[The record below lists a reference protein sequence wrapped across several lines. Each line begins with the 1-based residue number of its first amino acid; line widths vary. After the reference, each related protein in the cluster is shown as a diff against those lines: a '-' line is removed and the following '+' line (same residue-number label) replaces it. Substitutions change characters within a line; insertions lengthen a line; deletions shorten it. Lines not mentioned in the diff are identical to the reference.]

1 MSQEQNGR
9 LGRARVIGTKLADRY
24 EILSEL
30 GRGGMGVVYRAKDP
44 VLNRDVAVKLIPP
57 GNLTKDAEERFQRE
71 AQIVA
76 QMDHAAIVPIYDFGR
91 HEGSLFFVMPVLANT
106 NLRQLLR
113 EGSLR
118 LGDVLDVGTQVADAL
133 DYSHSRG
140 IVHRDIKPENIMTSR
155 DDSGQVRARVMDFGL
170 ALATSEDRLTKT
182 GTLVGTVVYFSPEQ
196 VTSRSFDGRS
206 DIYALGTVLYE
217 CLAGEP
223 PFTGEV
229 QSILYR
235 IVHELPQP
243 MRALGAD
250 VSEEL
255 EAAVLQCLA
264 KDPEKRPKRAGHLAE
279 ALRRYRSKLRE
290 EDFGKSVVFTASRM
304 LPRPAVAAPFI
315 GREKEMAELQRRLH
329 AALAG
334 ECEFVVLAGEPG
346 IGKSRLVDE
355 LKSLARARKI
365 RVLSGRFVEHDR
377 AFAHQGFCEL
387 IQDYFRSKDTGLSES
402 SRPDFT
408 DLAGDLLAL
417 FPVLSEIGELRAAA
431 SSDSG
436 AAKAGDARKAE
447 DKIAIFELI
456 ARTLTRIAGGK
467 PLLLALEELHGA
479 QLSIEALQYVARR
492 LGPTPTLIVGT
503 YRQTEVDKR
512 HPLVKMLESF
522 RGDPR
527 FAALTLG
534 PLTPSEHRALVE
546 LSAGGGKLSDDL
558 ATRLLAATEGNPLF
572 TKELVRSLL
581 DSGGIA
587 RDDSGALNLSGA
599 TGISSDALPETI
611 QQAVEA
617 RIERLSE
624 ELRDVLAIA
633 SVLGKSF
640 EFKDLESVSEDTK
653 GLDEAI
659 DRLVKEGILEEERE
673 SRGDR
678 LAFASGIV
686 RDVLYGALSRR
697 KRRTLHRTYA
707 DLLEKRH
714 QGRLERVYP
723 ELVHHFSEGDVPE
736 KAVDYSL
743 KLARKS
749 LDAFSPEE
757 AARVAKTALDYL
769 GDEEWEG
776 DKILEGD
783 ARLLLAQAS
792 RMSGHTDA
800 ALREAEA
807 AGKIFEREKRPARA
821 VEAVLF
827 AAETAWNARK
837 VDEARRLV
845 ERGIEEAAAAQD
857 ALHLPKLLSLA
868 ATVAN
873 LRGDYA
879 RAAAYGVQLERLG
892 GESKRGEE
900 TIASGGRLVV
910 AMTNPIAALEP
921 ATRHIVEET
930 EVLSTVF
937 ETLVATDSEG
947 QLVPALCAEWSLGDG
962 GRSARLRLRSGV
974 RFSDGSPLTASA
986 VKRSLERAIRV
997 RPDGIPAA
1005 LAAIRGAQEHRKG
1018 EAEEV
1023 AGIRADAEERLVFE
1037 FVEPLPIFPAL
1048 LPDVLTAIAKI
1059 LPGENGGETAIGTGP
1074 FVVAR
1079 RTADRVVL
1087 ERNSHHWREP
1097 ARLDAIEFRT
1107 GMSASAIVSGLRAGE
1122 IGLARD
1128 ISPQDLDAILREP
1141 RLRAGLVETP
1151 KKGTYFVLFNS
1162 RSAVGG
1168 NVALRRALAGITRSQ
1183 DFVWAALGRFAV
1195 PATGI
1200 LPPGIFGHDAGRRR
1214 SVISPDEALGL
1225 LEGAGLMPPVTLTA
1239 AVHPILLDRHK
1250 ALTAALLS
1258 LWKEIGVEIQ
1268 VVTSDMKSF
1277 LDSWTRGAADIWMG
1291 RWMADY
1297 EDPDDFTFALFH
1309 SAGGHMRVFFSSPE
1323 TDRLAEDARTES
1335 RPAVREG
1342 LYRKFESLLLEAPVL
1357 IPLFHEVDYRIA
1369 GPGVRGVALR
1379 SSPPFVNYPEIG
1391 MSEAPA
1397 AHVPHEWGGGIIH
1410 VPIGGVVHDIDPASL
1425 AIQEQAET
1433 VPLIFETLTRDLEG
1447 GRVVPWLASEV
1458 IPEEG
1463 GARFRFRLRRGVR
1476 FHDGRALSARD
1487 VRYSFERLLQKGTSG
1502 GRFLLAPIRGAQSLI
1517 DGKASDLE
1525 GFRIV
1530 SPSEF
1535 VIELERPLSFFPVL
1549 VSWPGAGVVPEGTG
1563 TVGESWRKGCIGTGP
1578 YRVTSF
1584 EPGKRLELERNPTYW
1599 REGYPKNEGVDFRF
1613 GVAPEEIRSEFL
1625 AGRFSLA
1632 SDLLP
1637 TDAEALR
1644 QDPRYRATHRESPSL
1659 VTYLVAFNV
1668 NKGPFADPRA
1678 RRAVAQGI
1686 DAAGIV
1692 RRTLGRHAIPA
1703 NGLIPPGLLGYVS
1716 KPRSRPK
1723 PSAHVSGAHTV
1734 SRETIEVTAVAN
1746 PIMFGEFGA
1755 FTKELTQ
1762 AFREMGYSI
1771 RVVNKTVGEFLAAQ
1785 KDAPTDVAIGRWVG
1799 DYPDADT
1806 FVQGVLHS
1814 REGIY
1819 GRYCG
1824 IPEIDALSQRGRAEI
1839 ESRTRESI
1847 YREVEDVIAREALLM
1862 PLFHEQVYRFA
1873 RPEVEGLTVG
1883 FGQPLVQYEN
1893 LTIRG

>member
-1 MSQEQNGR
+1 M
-9 LGRARVIGTKLADRY
+9 IGTKLADRY

-44 VLNRDVAVKLIPP
+44 VLNREVAVKLIPP
-57 GNLTKDAEERFQRE
+57 GNLTKDSEERFQRE

-76 QMDHAAIVPIYDFGR
+76 QMDHPSIVPIYDLGR

-133 DYSHSRG
+133 DYSHARG

-155 DDSGQVRARVMDFGL
+155 DETGHMRARVMDFGL

-206 DIYALGTVLYE
+206 DVYALGTVLYE

-223 PFTGEV
+223 PFAGEV
-229 QSILYR
+229 QSVLYR
-235 IVHELPQP
+235 IVHELPQS
-243 MRALGAD
+243 MRTLGAD

-264 KDPEKRPKRAGHLAE
+264 KDPDKRPKRAGHLAE

-304 LPRPAVAAPFI
+304 LPRPAAAAPFI

-329 AALAG
+329 AAVAG

-346 IGKSRLVDE
+346 IGKSRLVEE
-355 LKSLARARKI
+355 LKNLARARRI

-387 IQDYFRSKDTGLSES
+387 VQDYFRSKDAGLSES

-436 AAKAGDARKAE
+436 AVKAGDGRKAE

-558 ATRLLAATEGNPLF
+558 AARLLAATEGNPLF

-617 RIERLSE
+617 RIERLPE
-624 ELRDVLAIA
+624 ELRDVLQIA

-640 EFKDLESVSEDTK
+640 EFKDLESVSEDAK
-653 GLDEAI
+653 GLDDAI
-659 DRLVKEGILEEERE
+659 DRLVKEGLLEEERE

-714 QGRLERVYP
+714 QGRLDRVYP
-723 ELVHHFSEGDVPE
+723 ELVHHFSEGDVPA
-736 KAVDYSL
+736 KAVDYCL
-743 KLARKS
+743 KLAKKS

-769 GDEEWEG
+769 GDDEWEG
-776 DKILEGD
+776 EKTLEGD

-792 RMSGHTDA
+792 RMSGHADA

-807 AGKIFEREKRPARA
+807 AGKIFEREKQPVRA
-821 VEAVLF
+821 VEAILF
-827 AAETAWNARK
+827 AADTAWNARK

-845 ERGIEEAAAAQD
+845 ERGIEAAAAARD
-857 ALHLPKLLSLA
+857 TVHLPKLLSLA

-879 RAAAYGVQLERLG
+879 RAAAYGAQLERLG
-892 GESKRGEE
+892 GETKRAAEV
-900 TIASGGRLVV
+900 IASGGRLVV
-910 AMTNPIAALEP
+910 AMTNPITATEP
-921 ATRHIVEET
+921 AMRHIVEET
-930 EVLSTVF
+930 EILSTVF
-937 ETLVATDSEG
+937 ETLLTTDADG
-947 QLVPALCAEWSLGDG
+947 QLVPSLADEWSLGDD
-962 GRSARLRLRSGV
+962 GRSARLRLRKGV
-974 RFSDGSPLTASA
+974 RFSDGSPLTAQA
-986 VKRSLERAIRV
+986 VKASLERAIRV
-997 RPDGIPAA
+997 RPDSIPAA
-1005 LAAIRGAQEHRKG
+1005 LAAIRGAEEHRRG
-1018 EAEEV
+1018 AAGDV
-1023 AGIRADAEERLVFE
+1023 AGIRAEADDRLAFE
-1037 FVEPLPIFPAL
+1037 FVEPLPVFPAL
-1048 LPDVLTAIAKI
+1048 LPDVLTAIVKI
-1059 LPGENGGETAIGTGP
+1059 APPEGSETAIGTGP

-1087 ERNSHHWREP
+1087 ERNPHHWKEP

-1122 IGLARD
+1122 IELGRD
-1128 ISPQDLDAILREP
+1128 LSPQDLDAVLREP

-1151 KKGTYFVLFNS
+1151 KKGTYFALFNTH
-1162 RSAVGG
+1162 SALGG
-1168 NVALRRALAGITRSQ
+1168 NAALRRALAGVTRSQ
-1183 DFVWAALGRFAV
+1183 DFVWATLGRFAV
-1195 PATGI
+1195 PATGV
-1200 LPPGIFGHDAGRRR
+1200 LPPGILGHDAGRRR
-1214 SVISPDEALGL
+1214 PLLPREEALAL
-1225 LEGAGLMPPVTLTA
+1225 LKEAGLAPPIRLTA
-1239 AVHPILLDRHK
+1239 AVHPILRDRHK
-1250 ALTAALLS
+1250 ALTAALFATWSDL
-1258 LWKEIGVEIQ
+1258 GVE
-1268 VVTSDMKSF
+1268 VESATTDMKGY
-1277 LDSWTRGAADIWMG
+1277 LDAQARGSADLLIG

-1309 SAGGHMRVFFSSPE
+1309 SAGGHMRTFFSSPE

-1342 LYRKFESLLLEAPVL
+1342 LYRKFESLLLERGVF

-1369 GPGVRGVALR
+1369 APGVRGLALR

-1391 MSEAPA
+1391 KSEVTAT
-1397 AHVPHEWGGGIIH
+1397 HVSHEWGGGVIH
-1410 VPIGGVVHDIDPASL
+1410 VPIGGVVHDFDPAAMGIL
-1425 AIQEQAET
+1425 EQAET
-1433 VPLIFETLTRDLEG
+1433 MPLVFETLTRDLDG
-1447 GRVVPWLASEV
+1447 GRVTPWLASEV

-1463 GARFRFRLRRGVR
+1463 GARFRFRLRRGLR
-1476 FHDGRALSARD
+1476 FHDGRPLSARD
-1487 VRYSFERLLQKGTSG
+1487 VRYTFERVLQKGAG
-1502 GRFLLAPIRGAQSLI
+1502 GRFLLSPIRGAQGMI
-1517 DGKASDLE
+1517 DGKSSDLE
-1525 GFRIV
+1525 GFHIV

-1549 VSWPGAGVVPEGTG
+1549 VSWPGTGIVPEGTG
-1563 TVGESWRKGCIGTGP
+1563 VIGESWRRGCIGTGA
-1578 YRVTSF
+1578 YRVANF
-1584 EPGKRLELERNPTYW
+1584 EPGKRLELERNPAYW
-1599 REGYPKNEGVDFRF
+1599 REGFPKNDGVVFRF
-1613 GVAPEEIRSEFL
+1613 GVPPEEIRSEFL
-1625 AGRFSLA
+1625 AGRFSIA

-1637 TDAEALR
+1637 TDAESLR
-1644 QDPRYRATHRESPSL
+1644 QDPRFRATYRESPSL
-1659 VTYLVAFNV
+1659 VTYFVVFNIHE
-1668 NKGPFADPRA
+1668 GPFADARA
-1678 RRAVAQGI
+1678 RQAVASGI

-1703 NGLIPPGLLGYVS
+1703 NGIIPPGLLGYVS
-1716 KPRSRPK
+1716 TPRSRPQA
-1723 PSAHVSGAHTV
+1723 SGQVSGAHTV
-1734 SRETIEVTAVAN
+1734 SRETVEVTTMAN

-1762 AFREMGYSI
+1762 AFREMGYSL
-1771 RVVNKTVGEFLAAQ
+1771 RVVNKTMPEFLAAQ
-1785 KDAPTDVAIGRWVG
+1785 RNAASDIMIGRWIA

-1806 FVQGVLHS
+1806 FTQGVLHS
-1814 REGIY
+1814 REGCN

-1824 IPEIDALSQRGRAEI
+1824 TPAIDALTERGRGEI
-1839 ESRTRESI
+1839 DPRTRESI
-1847 YREVEDVIAREALLM
+1847 YREVEETVAKEALM
-1862 PLFHEQVYRFA
+1862 IPLFHEQVYRFA
-1873 RPEVEGLTVG
+1873 RPEVEGLAVG
-1883 FGQPLVQYEN
+1883 FGQPIVQYEN
-1893 LTIRG
+1893 LSVRG

>member
-1 MSQEQNGR
+1 M
-9 LGRARVIGTKLADRY
+9 IGTKLADRY
-24 EILSEL
+24 EILAEL

-44 VLNRDVAVKLIPP
+44 VLNREVAVKLIPP

-76 QMDHAAIVPIYDFGR
+76 QMDHPSIVPIYDLGR
-91 HEGSLFFVMPVLANT
+91 HEGSLFFVMPVLAPT

-118 LGDVLDVGTQVADAL
+118 LGDVLDIGMQVADAL
-133 DYSHSRG
+133 DYSHARG

-155 DDSGQVRARVMDFGL
+155 DDSGHLRARVMDFGL
-170 ALATSEDRLTKT
+170 ALATTEDRLTKT
-182 GTLVGTVVYFSPEQ
+182 GTLVGTVAYFSPEQ
-196 VTSRSFDGRS
+196 VTSRSFDGRT
-206 DIYALGTVLYE
+206 DVYALGTVLYE

-223 PFTGEV
+223 PFAGEV
-229 QSILYR
+229 QAVLYR
-235 IVHELPQP
+235 IVHELPQS
-243 MRALGAD
+243 MRTLGAD

-255 EAAVLQCLA
+255 DAAVLQCLA

-279 ALRRYRSKLRE
+279 ALRRYRSKLRD
-290 EDFGKSVVFTASRM
+290 EDFGRSVVFTASRM

-329 AALAG
+329 AAVAG

-346 IGKSRLVDE
+346 IGKSRLVEE
-355 LKSLARARKI
+355 LKNLARARKI

-387 IQDYFRSKDTGLSES
+387 IQDYFRSKDAGLSET
-402 SRPDFT
+402 SRPDFS

-436 AAKAGDARKAE
+436 AVKAGDGRKAE

-527 FAALTLG
+527 FATLTLG

-558 ATRLLAATEGNPLF
+558 AGRLLAATEGNPLF

-599 TGISSDALPETI
+599 MGISSDALPETI

-617 RIERLSE
+617 RIERLPE
-624 ELRDVLAIA
+624 DVRDVLQVA

-640 EFKDLESVSEDTK
+640 EFKDLESVAQDAK
-653 GLDEAI
+653 GLDEAV
-659 DRLVKEGILEEERE
+659 DRLVKEGLLEEERE

-697 KRRTLHRTYA
+697 KRRTLHRAYA
-707 DLLEKRH
+707 DLIEKRH
-714 QGRLERVYP
+714 QGRLDRVYP
-723 ELVHHFSEGDVPE
+723 DLVHHFSEGDVPG

-743 KLARKS
+743 KLAKKS

-769 GDEEWEG
+769 GDEEWQGE
-776 DKILEGD
+776 KVLEGD
-783 ARLLLAQAS
+783 ARFLLAQAS
-792 RMSGHTDA
+792 RMSGHADA

-807 AGKIFEREKRPARA
+807 AGRIFEREKQPRRA
-821 VEAVLF
+821 IEATLF
-827 AAETAWNARK
+827 AADTAWNGRK

-845 ERGIEEAAAAQD
+845 ERGIEAAAAAQD
-857 ALHLPKLLSLA
+857 AVHLPKLLSLA

-879 RAAAYGVQLERLG
+879 RAAAYGTQLERLG
-892 GESKRGEE
+892 GEEGRPSDP
-900 TIASGGRLVV
+900 IASGGRLVV
-910 AMTNPIAALEP
+910 AMSSPVAAAEP
-921 ATRHIVEET
+921 ATSRLVEET
-930 EVLSTVF
+930 EVLATVF
-937 ETLVATDSEG
+937 ETLLATDADG
-947 QLVPALCAEWSLGDG
+947 TLVPALADEWSLADG

-974 RFSDGSPLTASA
+974 RFSDGAPLTAA
-986 VKRSLERAIRV
+986 AAKASLERAIRL
-997 RPDGIPAA
+997 RPEGIPAA
-1005 LAAIRGAQEHRKG
+1005 LAAVSGAGEHRKG
-1018 EAEEV
+1018 EAPEV
-1023 AGIRADAEERLVFE
+1023 PGIRAAADDRLEFS
-1037 FVEPLPIFPAL
+1037 FVEPLPVFPAL
-1048 LPDVLTAIAKI
+1048 LTDVTTAIVRAV
-1059 LPGENGGETAIGTGP
+1059 LGDDRGETVIGTGP
-1074 FVVAR
+1074 FVVTR
-1079 RTADRVVL
+1079 RTADRIIL
-1087 ERNSHHWREP
+1087 ERNPHYAKDP
-1097 ARLDAIEFRT
+1097 ARLEAIEFRT
-1107 GMSASAIVSGLRAGE
+1107 GMSASAITSGVRSGE
-1122 IGLARD
+1122 IELARD
-1128 ISPQDLDAILREP
+1128 LSPRDLDAILREP

-1151 KKGTYFVLFNS
+1151 KKGTYFALFNYA
-1162 RSAVGG
+1162 SATGS
-1168 NVALRRALAGITRSQ
+1168 NPALRRALAGVTRSQ

-1200 LPPGIFGHDAGRRR
+1200 LPPGILGHDAGRRR
-1214 SVISPDEALGL
+1214 PLLPRDEALAL
-1225 LEGAGLMPPVTLTA
+1225 LSSGGFATPIRLTA
-1239 AVHPILLDRHK
+1239 AVHPILQDRHR
-1250 ALTAALLS
+1250 ALTAALFAI
-1258 LWKEIGVEIQ
+1258 WKEIGVEISI
-1268 VVTSDMKSF
+1268 VTTDMKLYLEARS
-1277 LDSWTRGAADIWMG
+1277 RAGADLLIS

-1297 EDPDDFTFALFH
+1297 EDPDDFTFNLFH
-1309 SAGGHMRVFFSSPE
+1309 SGAGYFRSFFSSDE
-1323 TDRLAEDARTES
+1323 TDRLAEEARIES
-1335 RPAVREG
+1335 RPAAREV
-1342 LYRKFESLLLEAPVL
+1342 LYRKFEGILLDAPVL

-1369 GPGVRGVALR
+1369 AAGVRGLALR
-1379 SSPPFVNYPEIG
+1379 SSPPFINYPEIG
-1391 MSEAPA
+1391 KSEAPA
-1397 AHVPHEWGGGIIH
+1397 AHAPHEWGGGIVH
-1410 VPIGGVVHDIDPASL
+1410 VPMGGGVHDFDPAST
-1425 AIQEQAET
+1425 AILEQAET
-1433 VPLIFETLTRDLEG
+1433 MPLVFETLTRDLEG

-1458 IPEEG
+1458 VPEDG

-1476 FHDGRALSARD
+1476 FHDGRGLSARD
-1487 VRYSFERLLQKGTSG
+1487 VRYSFERLLQKGTS

-1525 GFRIV
+1525 GFHIV

-1535 VIELERPLSFFPVL
+1535 VIELEKPLSFFPVL
-1549 VSWPGAGVVPEGTG
+1549 VSWPGAGIVPEGTG
-1563 TVGESWRKGCIGTGP
+1563 AIGESWRKGCIGTGA
-1578 YRVTSF
+1578 YRVAAF
-1584 EPGKRLELERNPTYW
+1584 EPGRRLELERNPAYW
-1599 REGYPKNEGVDFRF
+1599 REGYPKNEGVVFRF
-1613 GVAPEEIRSEFL
+1613 GVPPEEIRSEFV

-1637 TDAEALR
+1637 ADAEALR
-1644 QDPRYRATHRESPSL
+1644 QDPRFRATYRESPSL
-1659 VTYLVAFNV
+1659 VTYFVAFNV
-1668 NKGPFADPRA
+1668 HKGVFADARA
-1678 RRAVAQGI
+1678 RRAVAQGV
-1686 DAAGIV
+1686 DVAGIV
-1692 RRTLGRHAIPA
+1692 RRTLGRHGIPA

-1716 KPRSRPK
+1716 KPRSR
-1723 PSAHVSGAHTV
+1723 SQTSEQASGAHTV
-1734 SRETIEVTAVAN
+1734 SRETVEVTAVAN

-1755 FTKELTQ
+1755 FTKELMQ

-1771 RVVNKTVGEFLAAQ
+1771 RVVNKTMVEFMGAQ
-1785 KDAPTDVAIGRWVG
+1785 KEAPTDIMIGRWIA

-1806 FVQGVLHS
+1806 FAQGVLHS
-1814 REGIY
+1814 REGVN
-1819 GRYCG
+1819 GRYSG
-1824 IPEIDALSQRGRAEI
+1824 MPEIDALTERGRGEI
-1839 ESRTRESI
+1839 DPKTRESI
-1847 YREVEDVIAREALLM
+1847 YREVEEIIAKEALM
-1862 PLFHEQVYRFA
+1862 IPLFHEQVYRFA
-1873 RPEVEGLTVG
+1873 RPEVEGLALG

-1893 LTIRG
+1893 LSIRG

>member
-1 MSQEQNGR
+1 
-9 LGRARVIGTKLADRY
+9 
-24 EILSEL
+24 
-30 GRGGMGVVYRAKDP
+30 
-44 VLNRDVAVKLIPP
+44 
-57 GNLTKDAEERFQRE
+57 
-71 AQIVA
+71 
-76 QMDHAAIVPIYDFGR
+76 
-91 HEGSLFFVMPVLANT
+91 
-106 NLRQLLR
+106 
-113 EGSLR
+113 
-118 LGDVLDVGTQVADAL
+118 
-133 DYSHSRG
+133 
-140 IVHRDIKPENIMTSR
+140 
-155 DDSGQVRARVMDFGL
+155 
-170 ALATSEDRLTKT
+170 
-182 GTLVGTVVYFSPEQ
+182 
-196 VTSRSFDGRS
+196 
-206 DIYALGTVLYE
+206 
-217 CLAGEP
+217 
-223 PFTGEV
+223 
-229 QSILYR
+229 
-235 IVHELPQP
+235 
-243 MRALGAD
+243 
-250 VSEEL
+250 
-255 EAAVLQCLA
+255 
-264 KDPEKRPKRAGHLAE
+264 
-279 ALRRYRSKLRE
+279 
-290 EDFGKSVVFTASRM
+290 M
-304 LPRPAVAAPFI
+304 LPRPAAAAPFI

-329 AALAG
+329 AAIAG

-365 RVLSGRFVEHDR
+365 RVLAGRFVEHDR

-402 SRPDFT
+402 SRPDFS

-436 AAKAGDARKAE
+436 AVKAGDGRKAE

-546 LSAGGGKLSDDL
+546 LSAGGGKLSDEL
-558 ATRLLAATEGNPLF
+558 AGRLLAATEGNPLF

-617 RIERLSE
+617 RIERLPE
-624 ELRDVLAIA
+624 DVRDVLSIA

-640 EFKDLESVSEDTK
+640 EFKDLESVSEAK
-653 GLDEAI
+653 SLDEAI

-697 KRRTLHRTYA
+697 RRRTLHRTYA

-714 QGRLERVYP
+714 QGRLDRVYP
-723 ELVHHFSEGDVPE
+723 DLVHHFSEGDVPA

-743 KLARKS
+743 KLAKKS

-757 AARVAKTALDYL
+757 ATRVAKTALDYL
-769 GDEEWEG
+769 GDEGWEG
-776 DKILEGD
+776 EKVLEGD

-792 RMSGHTDA
+792 RMSGHADA

-807 AGKIFEREKRPARA
+807 AGKIFEREKQPARA
-821 VEAVLF
+821 VEAILF
-827 AAETAWNARK
+827 AADTAWNGRK

-845 ERGIEEAAAAQD
+845 ERGIEAAAAAQD
-857 ALHLPKLLSLA
+857 RVHLPKLLSLA

-873 LRGDYA
+873 LRGDYG
-879 RAAAYGVQLERLG
+879 RAAAYGAQLERLG
-892 GESKRGEE
+892 GGEGRRTD

-910 AMTNPIAALEP
+910 AMSSPVAAAEP
-921 ATRHIVEET
+921 ATSRLVEET
-930 EVLSTVF
+930 EVLATVF
-937 ETLVATDSEG
+937 ETLLATDADG
-947 QLVPALCAEWSLGDG
+947 TLVPALAEEWSLADG
-962 GRSARLRLRSGV
+962 GRSAHLRLRSGL
-974 RFSDGSPLTASA
+974 RFSDGAPLTAVA
-986 VKRSLERAIRV
+986 AKVSLERAIRL

-1005 LAAIRGAQEHRKG
+1005 LAAVSGAEEHRRG
-1018 EAEEV
+1018 EAPEV
-1023 AGIRADAEERLVFE
+1023 PGIRAAADDRLEFA
-1037 FVEPLPIFPAL
+1037 FVEPLPVFPAL
-1048 LPDVLTAIAKI
+1048 LTDVTTAVVRAV
-1059 LPGENGGETAIGTGP
+1059 PGDDRGETVIGTGP
-1074 FVVAR
+1074 FVVTR
-1079 RTADRVVL
+1079 RAADRIVL
-1087 ERNSHHWREP
+1087 GRNPHYSKDP
-1097 ARLDAIEFRT
+1097 ARLEAIEFRT
-1107 GMSASAIVSGLRAGE
+1107 GMSASAIGSGLRAGE
-1122 IGLARD
+1122 IELARD
-1128 ISPQDLDAILREP
+1128 LSPQDLDAILREP
-1141 RLRAGLVETP
+1141 RFRAGLVETP
-1151 KKGTYFVLFNS
+1151 KKGTYFALFNS
-1162 RSAVGG
+1162 KSVLGG
-1168 NVALRRALAGITRSQ
+1168 NLALRRALAGMTRSQ

-1200 LPPGIFGHDAGRRR
+1200 LPPGILGHDAGRRR
-1214 SVISPDEALGL
+1214 PLMPRDEALVL
-1225 LEGAGLMPPVTLTA
+1225 LEEAGLTPPVTLTA
-1239 AVHPILLDRHK
+1239 AVHPILRDRHK
-1250 ALTAALLS
+1250 ALMAALFAI
-1258 LWKEIGVEIQ
+1258 WKELGVEISM
-1268 VVTSDMKSF
+1268 VTTDMKSY
-1277 LDSWTRGAADIWMG
+1277 LEARSRAGADLLVS

-1297 EDPDDFTFALFH
+1297 EDPDDFTFNLFH
-1309 SAGGHMRVFFSSPE
+1309 SGAGYFRSFFSSDE
-1323 TDRLAEDARTES
+1323 TDRLAEEARMES
-1335 RPAVREG
+1335 RPAIREG
-1342 LYRKFESLLLEAPVL
+1342 LYRKFEGILLDAPVL

-1369 GPGVRGVALR
+1369 GPGVRGLALR
-1379 SSPPFVNYPEIG
+1379 SSAPFINYSEIG
-1391 MSEAPA
+1391 KSETPA
-1397 AHVPHEWGGGIIH
+1397 AQVAHEWGGGVLH
-1410 VPIGGVVHDIDPASL
+1410 VPVGGVVHDFDPASMGTF
-1425 AIQEQAET
+1425 EQAET
-1433 VPLIFETLTRDLEG
+1433 IPLVFETLTRDVEG
-1447 GRVVPWLASEV
+1447 GRVVPWLASDV
-1458 IPEEG
+1458 VPEDAG
-1463 GARFRFRLRRGVR
+1463 TRFRFRLRRGLR
-1476 FHDGRALSARD
+1476 FHDGRGLSARD

-1502 GRFLLAPIRGAQSLI
+1502 RFLLAPIRGAQKLI

-1525 GFRIV
+1525 GFHIV

-1535 VIELERPLSFFPVL
+1535 VIELEKPLSFFPVL
-1549 VSWPGAGVVPEGTG
+1549 VSWPGAGILPEGTG
-1563 TVGESWRKGCIGTGP
+1563 TIGESWRKGCIGTGP
-1578 YRVTSF
+1578 YRLTSF
-1584 EPGKRLELERNPTYW
+1584 EPGRRLELERSPAYW
-1599 REGYPKNEGVDFRF
+1599 REGYPKNEGVVFQF

-1625 AGRFSLA
+1625 AGRLSLA

-1637 TDAEALR
+1637 ADAEALR
-1644 QDPRYRATHRESPSL
+1644 QDPRFRATYRESPNL
-1659 VTYLVAFNV
+1659 VTYFVAFNV
-1668 NKGPFADPRA
+1668 NNGVFADVRV

-1716 KPRSRPK
+1716 KPRSRPQT
-1723 PSAHVSGAHTV
+1723 SGQASGAHTV
-1734 SRETIEVTAVAN
+1734 SRETIEVTAIAN

-1771 RVVNKTVGEFLAAQ
+1771 RVANQTMAEFMDAQ
-1785 KDAPTDVAIGRWVG
+1785 KNAPTDISIGRWVG

-1806 FVQGVLHS
+1806 FAQGVLHS
-1814 REGIY
+1814 RVGVY

-1824 IPEIDALSQRGRAEI
+1824 MPEIDALTERGRSEI
-1839 ESRTRESI
+1839 DPRTRESI
-1847 YREVEDVIAREALLM
+1847 YREVEEIIAREALLI

-1873 RPEVEGLTVG
+1873 RPEVEGLAVG
-1883 FGQPLVQYEN
+1883 FGQSIVQYEN
-1893 LTIRG
+1893 LSIRG

>member
-1 MSQEQNGR
+1 
-9 LGRARVIGTKLADRY
+9 LIGTKLADRY
-24 EILSEL
+24 EILAEL

-76 QMDHAAIVPIYDFGR
+76 QMDHPSIVPIYDLGR

-133 DYSHSRG
+133 DYSHARG

-155 DDSGQVRARVMDFGL
+155 DDTGHIRARVMDFGL

-206 DIYALGTVLYE
+206 DVYALGTVLYE

-223 PFTGEV
+223 PFAGEV

-235 IVHELPQP
+235 IVHELPQS
-243 MRALGAD
+243 MRTLGAD

-290 EDFGKSVVFTASRM
+290 EDFGRSVVFTASRM
-304 LPRPAVAAPFI
+304 LPRPAAAAPFI

-329 AALAG
+329 AAIAG

-365 RVLSGRFVEHDR
+365 RVLAGRFVEHDR

-402 SRPDFT
+402 SRPDFS

-436 AAKAGDARKAE
+436 AVKAGDGRKAE

-546 LSAGGGKLSDDL
+546 LSAGGGKLSDEL
-558 ATRLLAATEGNPLF
+558 AGRLLAATEGNPLF

-617 RIERLSE
+617 RIERLPE
-624 ELRDVLAIA
+624 DVRDVLSIA

-640 EFKDLESVSEDTK
+640 EFKDLESVSEAK
-653 GLDEAI
+653 SLDEAI

-697 KRRTLHRTYA
+697 RRRTLHRTYA

-714 QGRLERVYP
+714 QGRLDRVYP
-723 ELVHHFSEGDVPE
+723 DLVHHFSEGDVPA

-743 KLARKS
+743 KLAKKS

-757 AARVAKTALDYL
+757 ATRVAKTALDYL
-769 GDEEWEG
+769 GDEGWEG
-776 DKILEGD
+776 EKVLEGD

-792 RMSGHTDA
+792 RMSGHADA

-807 AGKIFEREKRPARA
+807 AGKIFEREKQPARA
-821 VEAVLF
+821 VEAILF
-827 AAETAWNARK
+827 AADTAWNGRK

-845 ERGIEEAAAAQD
+845 ERGIEAAAAAQD
-857 ALHLPKLLSLA
+857 RVHLPKLLSLA

-873 LRGDYA
+873 LRGDYG
-879 RAAAYGVQLERLG
+879 RAAAYGAQLERLG
-892 GESKRGEE
+892 GGEGRRTD

-910 AMTNPIAALEP
+910 AMSSPVAAAEP
-921 ATRHIVEET
+921 ATSRLVEET
-930 EVLSTVF
+930 EVLATVF
-937 ETLVATDSEG
+937 ETLLATDADG
-947 QLVPALCAEWSLGDG
+947 TLVPALAEEWSLADG
-962 GRSARLRLRSGV
+962 GRSAHLRLRSGL
-974 RFSDGSPLTASA
+974 RFSDGAPLTAVA
-986 VKRSLERAIRV
+986 AKVSLERAIRL

-1005 LAAIRGAQEHRKG
+1005 LAAVSGAEEHRRG
-1018 EAEEV
+1018 EAPEV
-1023 AGIRADAEERLVFE
+1023 PGIRAAADDRLEFA
-1037 FVEPLPIFPAL
+1037 FVEPLPVFPAL
-1048 LPDVLTAIAKI
+1048 LTDVTTAVVRAV
-1059 LPGENGGETAIGTGP
+1059 PGDDRGETVIGTGP
-1074 FVVAR
+1074 FVVTR
-1079 RTADRVVL
+1079 RAADRIVL
-1087 ERNSHHWREP
+1087 GRNPHYSKDP
-1097 ARLDAIEFRT
+1097 ARLEAIEFRT
-1107 GMSASAIVSGLRAGE
+1107 GMSASAIGSGLRAGE
-1122 IGLARD
+1122 IELARD
-1128 ISPQDLDAILREP
+1128 LSPQDLDAILREP
-1141 RLRAGLVETP
+1141 RFRAGLVETP
-1151 KKGTYFVLFNS
+1151 KKGTYFALFNS
-1162 RSAVGG
+1162 KSVLGG
-1168 NVALRRALAGITRSQ
+1168 NLALRRALAGMTRSQ

-1200 LPPGIFGHDAGRRR
+1200 LPPGILGHDAGRRR
-1214 SVISPDEALGL
+1214 PLMPRDEALVL
-1225 LEGAGLMPPVTLTA
+1225 LEEAGLTPPVTLTA
-1239 AVHPILLDRHK
+1239 AVHPILRDRHK
-1250 ALTAALLS
+1250 ALMAALFAI
-1258 LWKEIGVEIQ
+1258 WKELGVEISI
-1268 VVTSDMKSF
+1268 VTTDMKSY
-1277 LDSWTRGAADIWMG
+1277 LEARSRAGADLLVS

-1297 EDPDDFTFALFH
+1297 EDPDDFTFNLFH
-1309 SAGGHMRVFFSSPE
+1309 SGAGYFRSFFSSDE
-1323 TDRLAEDARTES
+1323 TDRLAEEARMES
-1335 RPAVREG
+1335 RPAIREG
-1342 LYRKFESLLLEAPVL
+1342 LYRKFEGILLDAPVL

-1369 GPGVRGVALR
+1369 GPGVRGLALR
-1379 SSPPFVNYPEIG
+1379 SSAPFINYSEIG
-1391 MSEAPA
+1391 KSETPA
-1397 AHVPHEWGGGIIH
+1397 AQVAHEWGGGVLH
-1410 VPIGGVVHDIDPASL
+1410 VPVGGVVHDFDPASMGTF
-1425 AIQEQAET
+1425 EQAET
-1433 VPLIFETLTRDLEG
+1433 IPLVFETLTRDVEG
-1447 GRVVPWLASEV
+1447 GRVVPWLASDV
-1458 IPEEG
+1458 VPEDAG
-1463 GARFRFRLRRGVR
+1463 TRFRFRLRRGLR
-1476 FHDGRALSARD
+1476 FHDGRGLSARD

-1502 GRFLLAPIRGAQSLI
+1502 RFLLAPIRGAQKLI

-1525 GFRIV
+1525 GFHIV

-1535 VIELERPLSFFPVL
+1535 VIELEKPLSFFPVL
-1549 VSWPGAGVVPEGTG
+1549 VSWPGAGILPEGTG
-1563 TVGESWRKGCIGTGP
+1563 TIGESWRKGCIGTGP
-1578 YRVTSF
+1578 YRLTSF
-1584 EPGKRLELERNPTYW
+1584 EPGRRLELERSPAYW
-1599 REGYPKNEGVDFRF
+1599 REGYPKNEGVVFQF

-1625 AGRFSLA
+1625 AGRLSLA

-1637 TDAEALR
+1637 ADAEALR
-1644 QDPRYRATHRESPSL
+1644 QDPRFRATYRESPNL
-1659 VTYLVAFNV
+1659 VTYFVAFNV
-1668 NKGPFADPRA
+1668 NNGVFADVRV

-1716 KPRSRPK
+1716 KPRSRPQT
-1723 PSAHVSGAHTV
+1723 SGQASGAHTV
-1734 SRETIEVTAVAN
+1734 SRETIEVTAIAN

-1771 RVVNKTVGEFLAAQ
+1771 RVANQTMAEFMDAQ
-1785 KDAPTDVAIGRWVG
+1785 KNAPTDISIGRWVG

-1806 FVQGVLHS
+1806 FAQGVLHS
-1814 REGIY
+1814 RVGVY

-1824 IPEIDALSQRGRAEI
+1824 MPEIDALTERGRSEI
-1839 ESRTRESI
+1839 DPRTRESI
-1847 YREVEDVIAREALLM
+1847 YREVEEIIAREALLI

-1873 RPEVEGLTVG
+1873 RPEVEGLAVG
-1883 FGQPLVQYEN
+1883 FGQSIVQYEN
-1893 LTIRG
+1893 LSIRG

>member
-1 MSQEQNGR
+1 M
-9 LGRARVIGTKLADRY
+9 IGTKLADRY

-76 QMDHAAIVPIYDFGR
+76 QMDHPSIVPIYDLGR

-133 DYSHSRG
+133 DYSHARG

-155 DDSGQVRARVMDFGL
+155 DDTGHVRARVMDFGL

-206 DIYALGTVLYE
+206 DVYALGTVLYE

-229 QSILYR
+229 QSVLYR
-235 IVHELPQP
+235 VVHELPQP
-243 MRALGAD
+243 MRSVGAD

-304 LPRPAVAAPFI
+304 LPRPAAAAPFI

-334 ECEFVVLAGEPG
+334 ECEFVVVAGEPG

-355 LKSLARARKI
+355 LKALARARKI

-402 SRPDFT
+402 SRPDFS

-436 AAKAGDARKAE
+436 AVKAGDSRKAE

-492 LGPTPTLIVGT
+492 LGPTPTLVVGT

-558 ATRLLAATEGNPLF
+558 ASRLLAATEGNPLF

-617 RIERLSE
+617 RIERLPE
-624 ELRDVLAIA
+624 GLRDVLQVA

-640 EFKDLESVSEDTK
+640 EFRDLESVSEDSK

-659 DRLVKEGILEEERE
+659 DRLVKEGLLEEERE

-697 KRRTLHRTYA
+697 KRRSLHRAYA

-714 QGRLERVYP
+714 QGRLDRVYP
-723 ELVHHFSEGDVPE
+723 ELVHHFSEGDVPA
-736 KAVDYSL
+736 KAVEYSL
-743 KLARKS
+743 KLAKKS

-776 DKILEGD
+776 ERALEGD
-783 ARLLLAQAS
+783 ARFLLAQAS
-792 RMSGHTDA
+792 RLSGHADA

-807 AGKIFEREKRPARA
+807 AAKIFEREKLPARA
-821 VEAVLF
+821 LEAVLF

-845 ERGIEEAAAAQD
+845 ERGIEAAAAARD
-857 ALHLPKLLSLA
+857 AVHLPKLLSLA
-868 ATVAN
+868 ETVAN

-892 GESKRGEE
+892 GDAKRGAEV
-900 TIASGGRLVV
+900 IASGGRLAV
-910 AMTNPIAALEP
+910 ALTNPITATEP
-921 ATRHIVEET
+921 AMSNIVEET
-930 EVLSTVF
+930 EVLATVF
-937 ETLVATDSEG
+937 ETLLTTDADG
-947 QLVPALCAEWSLGDG
+947 RIVPALADEWSLGDG

-974 RFSDGSPLTASA
+974 RFSDGTPLTAAA
-986 VKRSLERAIRV
+986 VKASLERAVRV
-997 RPDGIPAA
+997 RVKGIPAA
-1005 LAAIRGAQEHRKG
+1005 LAAVRAAADHRRG
-1018 EAEEV
+1018 EADGV
-1023 AGIRADAEERLVFE
+1023 SGIRAVSEDRLEFE

-1048 LPDVLTAIAKI
+1048 LSDVVTAVARMV
-1059 LPGENGGETAIGTGP
+1059 PGENGVETAIGTGP
-1074 FVVAR
+1074 FVIAR

-1087 ERNSHHWREP
+1087 ERNPHHWKEP

-1122 IGLARD
+1122 IELARD
-1128 ISPQDLDAILREP
+1128 LSPQDLDAILREP

-1151 KKGTYFVLFNS
+1151 KKGTYFTLFNTKS
-1162 RSAVGG
+1162 VLGG
-1168 NVALRRALAGITRSQ
+1168 NLALRRALAGVTRSQ

-1200 LPPGIFGHDAGRRR
+1200 LPPGILGHDAGRRR
-1214 SVISPDEALGL
+1214 PLMSRDEALSL
-1225 LEGAGLMPPVTLTA
+1225 LEGAGLMPPITLAA
-1239 AVHPILLDRHK
+1239 AVHPILRDRHK
-1250 ALTAALLS
+1250 ALTAALFAIWEEL
-1258 LWKEIGVEIQ
+1258 GVEVRI
-1268 VVTSDMKSF
+1268 TTTDMKSYQEAQASGKSD
-1277 LDSWTRGAADIWMG
+1277 LVIS

-1297 EDPDDFTFALFH
+1297 EDPDDFTFNLFR
-1309 SAGGHMRVFFSSPE
+1309 SGVGYFRACFSSDE
-1323 TDRLAEDARTES
+1323 TDRLAEEARIES

-1342 LYRKFESLLLEAPVL
+1342 LYRKFESLLLDASVV

-1369 GPGVRGVALR
+1369 GSGVRGVALR

-1391 MSEAPA
+1391 KSEAPA
-1397 AHVPHEWGGGIIH
+1397 AHAPHEWGGGTIH
-1410 VPIGGVVHDIDPASL
+1410 VPVGGVVQDFDPASM
-1425 AIQEQAET
+1425 ATFEQADT
-1433 VPLIFETLTRDLEG
+1433 VPLVFETLTRDVEG

-1458 IPEEG
+1458 IPEDG
-1463 GARFRFRLRRGVR
+1463 GSRFRFRLRRGVR

-1487 VRYSFERLLQKGTSG
+1487 VRYSFERMLQKGSA
-1502 GRFLLAPIRGAQSLI
+1502 GRFLLATIRGAQSLI

-1525 GFRIV
+1525 GFHIV

-1535 VIELERPLSFFPVL
+1535 VIELEKALSFFPVL
-1549 VSWPGAGVVPEGTG
+1549 VSYPGVGILPEGTG
-1563 TVGESWRKGCIGTGP
+1563 AIGDSWRKGCIGTGP
-1578 YRVTSF
+1578 YRVASF
-1584 EPGKRLELERNPTYW
+1584 EPGKRLELERNPAYW
-1599 REGYPKNEGVDFRF
+1599 REGFPKNEGVVFRF
-1613 GVAPEEIRSEFL
+1613 GVPPEEIRSEFL
-1625 AGRFSLA
+1625 AGSFSIA

-1637 TDAEALR
+1637 ADAEVLR
-1644 QDPRYRATHRESPSL
+1644 QDPRFRATYRESPSL
-1659 VTYLVAFNV
+1659 LTYFVAFNV
-1668 NKGPFADPRA
+1668 NKGVFADAKA

-1703 NGLIPPGLLGYVS
+1703 NGLIPPGLLGYVT
-1716 KPRSRPK
+1716 KPRSHPQ
-1723 PSAHVSGAHTV
+1723 SSGQVSGAHTV
-1734 SRETIEVTAVAN
+1734 SRETTEVTAVVN

-1755 FTKELTQ
+1755 FTKELVQ

-1771 RVVNKTVGEFLAAQ
+1771 RVVNKTMTEFMDAQ
-1785 KDAPTDVAIGRWVG
+1785 KNAPTDIMIGRWIA

-1806 FVQGVLHS
+1806 FAQGVLHS
-1814 REGIY
+1814 REGVY

-1824 IPEIDALSQRGRAEI
+1824 TPAINALAERGRAEI
-1839 ESRTRESI
+1839 DPRTRESI
-1847 YREVEDVIAREALLM
+1847 YREVEEIVAREALM
-1862 PLFHEQVYRFA
+1862 IPLFHEQVYRFA
-1873 RPEVEGLTVG
+1873 RPEVEGLVVG

-1893 LTIRG
+1893 LSIRG

>member
-1 MSQEQNGR
+1 
-9 LGRARVIGTKLADRY
+9 VIGTKLADRY
-24 EILSEL
+24 EILAEL

-76 QMDHAAIVPIYDFGR
+76 QMDHPSIVPIYDLGR
-91 HEGSLFFVMPVLANT
+91 HDGSLFFVMPVLANT

-133 DYSHSRG
+133 DYSHARG

-155 DDSGQVRARVMDFGL
+155 DDTGHVRARVMDFGL
-170 ALATSEDRLTKT
+170 ALATTEDRLTKT

-206 DIYALGTVLYE
+206 DVYALGTVLYE

-223 PFTGEV
+223 PFAGEV
-229 QSILYR
+229 QAVLYR
-235 IVHELPQP
+235 IVHELPQS
-243 MRALGAD
+243 MRSLGAD

-264 KDPEKRPKRAGHLAE
+264 KDPEKRPKRAGHVAE
-279 ALRRYRSKLRE
+279 ALRRYRSKLRD
-290 EDFGKSVVFTASRM
+290 EDFGRSVVFTASRM
-304 LPRPAVAAPFI
+304 LPRPAAAAPFI

-329 AALAG
+329 AAIAG

-387 IQDYFRSKDTGLSES
+387 IQDYFRSKDTGLSET

-436 AAKAGDARKAE
+436 TVKAGDRKAE

-467 PLLLALEELHGA
+467 PLLLALEALHGA

-546 LSAGGGKLSDDL
+546 LAAGGGKLSDDL
-558 ATRLLAATEGNPLF
+558 AGRLLAATEGNPLF

-587 RDDSGALNLSGA
+587 RDDSGTLNLSGA
-599 TGISSDALPETI
+599 TGISSDVLPETI

-617 RIERLSE
+617 RIERLPE
-624 ELRDVLAIA
+624 DVRDVLSIA

-640 EFKDLESVSEDTK
+640 EFKDLESVAEDAK
-653 GLDEAI
+653 GLDEAV
-659 DRLVKEGILEEERE
+659 DRLVKEGLLEEERE

-714 QGRLERVYP
+714 QGRLDRVYP
-723 ELVHHFSEGDVPE
+723 ELVHHFSEGDVPG

-743 KLARKS
+743 KLAKKS

-776 DKILEGD
+776 EKALEGD

-792 RMSGHTDA
+792 RMSGHADA
-800 ALREAEA
+800 ALREAES
-807 AGKIFEREKRPARA
+807 AGNIFEREKQPVRA
-821 VEAVLF
+821 VEAILF
-827 AAETAWNARK
+827 AADTAWNSRK

-845 ERGIEEAAAAQD
+845 ERGIEAAAAAQD
-857 ALHLPKLLSLA
+857 RVHLPKLLSLA

-879 RAAAYGVQLERLG
+879 RAAAYGAQLERLG
-892 GESKRGEE
+892 GDTKGGAEI
-900 TIASGGRLVV
+900 IASGGRLVV
-910 AMTNPIAALEP
+910 AMTNPVAAAEP
-921 ATRHIVEET
+921 AMRHIVEET
-930 EVLSTVF
+930 EILSTVF
-937 ETLVATDSEG
+937 ETLLATDADG
-947 QLVPALCAEWSLGDG
+947 QLVPALSDEWSLGDG
-962 GRSARLRLRSGV
+962 GRSARLRLRHGV
-974 RFSDGSPLTASA
+974 RFSDGSPLTAA
-986 VKRSLERAIRV
+986 AAKASLERSIRV

-1005 LAAIRGAQEHRKG
+1005 LAAIRGAVAHRKN
-1018 EAEEV
+1018 EAADV
-1023 AGIRADAEERLVFE
+1023 AGIRAVSDERLEFE

-1048 LPDVLTAIAKI
+1048 LPDVLTAIVKI
-1059 LPGENGGETAIGTGP
+1059 VPGEGEGETAIGTGP

-1087 ERNSHHWREP
+1087 ERNPHHWKEP

-1107 GMSASAIVSGLRAGE
+1107 GMSASAIGSGLRAGE
-1122 IGLARD
+1122 IEIARD
-1128 ISPQDLDAILREP
+1128 LSPQDLDAILREP

-1151 KKGTYFVLFNS
+1151 KKGTYFALFNS
-1162 RSAVGG
+1162 KSVLGG
-1168 NVALRRALAGITRSQ
+1168 NAAFRRALAGATRSQ

-1200 LPPGIFGHDAGRRR
+1200 LPPGILGHDAGRRR
-1214 SVISPDEALGL
+1214 PLLPRDEALAL
-1225 LEGAGLMPPVTLTA
+1225 LKDAGLTPPLRLSA
-1239 AVHPILLDRHK
+1239 AVHPILQDRHK
-1250 ALTAALLS
+1250 ALTAALFTV
-1258 LWKEIGVEIQ
+1258 WKELGVEVSIA
-1268 VVTSDMKSF
+1268 TSDMNSY
-1277 LDSWTRGAADIWMG
+1277 LDAQSHASVDLLIG

-1309 SAGGHMRVFFSSPE
+1309 SAGGNMRAFFSSPE
-1323 TDRLAEDARTES
+1323 TDRLAEDARIES
-1335 RPAVREG
+1335 RPAVRES
-1342 LYRKFESLLLEAPVL
+1342 LYRRFENLLLENGVL

-1369 GPGVRGVALR
+1369 AASVRGLALR

-1391 MSEAPA
+1391 KSEAPA
-1397 AHVPHEWGGGIIH
+1397 AHVPHEWGGGILH
-1410 VPIGGVVHDIDPASL
+1410 VPIGGVLHDFDPASM
-1425 AIQEQAET
+1425 AIHEQAET
-1433 VPLIFETLTRDLEG
+1433 VPLVFETLTRDLEG

-1458 IPEEG
+1458 IPEDG
-1463 GARFRFRLRRGVR
+1463 GATFRFRLRRGLR

-1487 VRYSFERLLQKGTSG
+1487 VRYSFERVLQNQTTG
-1502 GRFLLAPIRGAQSLI
+1502 GRFLLAPIRGAQRLI

-1525 GFRIV
+1525 GFHIV

-1535 VIELERPLSFFPVL
+1535 VIELEKPLSFFPVL
-1549 VSWPGAGVVPEGTG
+1549 MSWPGAGIVPEGTG
-1563 TVGESWRKGCIGTGP
+1563 VLGESWRKGCIGTGA
-1578 YRVTSF
+1578 YRVASF
-1584 EPGKRLELERNPTYW
+1584 EPGRCLELERNPAYW
-1599 REGYPKNEGVDFRF
+1599 REGHPKNEGVVFRF
-1613 GVAPEEIRSEFL
+1613 GVPPEEIRSEFL

-1637 TDAEALR
+1637 ADAEALR
-1644 QDPRYRATHRESPSL
+1644 QDPRFRATYRESPSL
-1659 VTYLVAFNV
+1659 VTYFVVFNV
-1668 NKGPFADPRA
+1668 NNGVFADARA

-1716 KPRSRPK
+1716 KPRSRPQT
-1723 PSAHVSGAHTV
+1723 SGQASSAHTV
-1734 SRETIEVTAVAN
+1734 SREMIEVTAVAN

-1771 RVVNKTVGEFLAAQ
+1771 RVVNKTMAEYIEAGSTAAR
-1785 KDAPTDVAIGRWVG
+1785 TDIIIGRWVA

-1806 FVQGVLHS
+1806 FAQGVLHS
-1814 REGIY
+1814 REGVY

-1824 IPEIDALSQRGRAEI
+1824 IPEIDALTERGRSEI
-1839 ESRTRESI
+1839 DPRTRESI
-1847 YREVEDVIAREALLM
+1847 YREVEEIVAREALM
-1862 PLFHEQVYRFA
+1862 IPLFHEQVYRFA
-1873 RPEVEGLTVG
+1873 RPEVEGLALG
-1883 FGQPLVQYEN
+1883 FGQPSVQYEN
-1893 LTIRG
+1893 LSIRG

>member
-1 MSQEQNGR
+1 M
-9 LGRARVIGTKLADRY
+9 IGTRLADRY

-44 VLNRDVAVKLIPP
+44 VLNREVAVKLIPP
-57 GNLTKDAEERFQRE
+57 GNLTKDSEERFQRE

-76 QMDHAAIVPIYDFGR
+76 QMDHPSIVPIYDLGR

-106 NLRQLLR
+106 NLRQLIR
-113 EGSLR
+113 EGTLR

-133 DYSHSRG
+133 DYSHARG

-155 DDSGQVRARVMDFGL
+155 DETGHVRARVMDFGL

-223 PFTGEV
+223 PFAGEV
-229 QSILYR
+229 QSVLYR
-235 IVHELPQP
+235 VVHELPQS
-243 MRALGAD
+243 MRNLGAD

-255 EAAVLQCLA
+255 EAAILQCLA
-264 KDPEKRPKRAGHLAE
+264 KDPEKRPKRGAHLAE

-304 LPRPAVAAPFI
+304 LPRPAIAAPFI

-355 LKSLARARKI
+355 LKSLARARRI

-387 IQDYFRSKDTGLSES
+387 VQDYFRSKDAGLSET

-417 FPVLSEIGELRAAA
+417 FPVLSEIGELRSAA
-431 SSDSG
+431 STDSG
-436 AAKAGDARKAE
+436 AVTSPDARKAE

-479 QLSIEALQYVARR
+479 QLSIEALQYVVRR

-512 HPLVKMLESF
+512 HPLAKMLDSF

-527 FAALTLG
+527 FVALTLG

-558 ATRLLAATEGNPLF
+558 ASRLLTATEGNPLF

-617 RIERLSE
+617 RIERLPE
-624 ELRDVLAIA
+624 EVREVLQVA

-640 EFKDLESVSEDTK
+640 EFKDLESVAEDAK

-659 DRLVKEGILEEERE
+659 DRLVKDGILEEERE

-697 KRRTLHRTYA
+697 KRRTLHRAYA
-707 DLLEKRH
+707 NHLEKRH
-714 QGRLERVYP
+714 QGRLDRVYP

-736 KAVDYSL
+736 KAVDYGL
-743 KLARKS
+743 KLARKA

-776 DKILEGD
+776 DKALEGD
-783 ARLLLAQAS
+783 ARLFLAQAS
-792 RMSGHTDA
+792 RLSGHADA

-807 AGKIFEREKRPARA
+807 AGRIFEGEKQPERA
-821 VEAVLF
+821 VEAILF
-827 AAETAWNARK
+827 AADTAWNARK

-845 ERGIEEAAAAQD
+845 ERGIEAAAAARD
-857 ALHLPKLLSLA
+857 TVHLPKLLSLA

-879 RAAAYGVQLERLG
+879 RAAAYGAQLERLG
-892 GESKRGEE
+892 GETKRDEDVVP
-900 TIASGGRLVV
+900 SGGRLAV
-910 AMTNPIAALEP
+910 AMTNPITAAEP
-921 ATRHIVEET
+921 AMRHIVEET

-937 ETLVATDSEG
+937 ETLLTTDADG
-947 QLVPALCAEWSLGDG
+947 QLVPALADEWALVDG
-962 GRSARLRLRSGV
+962 GRSAHLRLRHGV
-974 RFSDGSPLTASA
+974 RFSDGSPLTAPA
-986 VKRSLERAIRV
+986 AKASLERAVRL

-1005 LAAIRGAQEHRKG
+1005 LAAVRGAVAHRKG
-1018 EAEEV
+1018 DAPDV
-1023 AGIRADAEERLVFE
+1023 VGIRAVSENRLE
-1037 FVEPLPIFPAL
+1037 FDFDEPLPIFPAL
-1048 LPDVLTAIAKI
+1048 LPDVLTAIVKVVPA
-1059 LPGENGGETAIGTGP
+1059 GSGGETAIGTGP

-1079 RTADRVVL
+1079 RAADRLLL
-1087 ERNSHHWREP
+1087 ERNPHHWKEP

-1107 GMSASAIVSGLRAGE
+1107 GMSASAIGAGLRAGE
-1122 IGLARD
+1122 IDVARD
-1128 ISPQDLDAILREP
+1128 LSPQDLEAILRET

-1151 KKGTYFVLFNS
+1151 KKGTYFALFNS
-1162 RSAVGG
+1162 NSPLGG
-1168 NVALRRALAGITRSQ
+1168 NVAFRRALAGVTRSQ

-1200 LPPGIFGHDAGRRR
+1200 LPPGILGHDAGRRR
-1214 SVISPDEALGL
+1214 PLLSRDEALAL
-1225 LEGAGLMPPVTLTA
+1225 LKKAGLTPPIRLTA
-1239 AVHPILLDRHK
+1239 AVHPILQDRHK
-1250 ALTAALLS
+1250 ALTAALFETWAVL
-1258 LWKEIGVEIQ
+1258 GVE
-1268 VVTSDMKSF
+1268 VASATSDMKAYLETQAHGS
-1277 LDSWTRGAADIWMG
+1277 ADLLIG

-1309 SAGGHMRVFFSSPE
+1309 SAGGHMRTFFSSPE

-1335 RPAVREG
+1335 RPALRES
-1342 LYRKFESLLLEAPVL
+1342 LYRKFESLLLDSSAF

-1369 GPGVRGVALR
+1369 GPGVRALALR

-1391 MSEAPA
+1391 KSEAA
-1397 AHVPHEWGGGIIH
+1397 AIHVPHEWGGGVLQ
-1410 VPIGGVVHDIDPASL
+1410 VPIGGVVTDYDPASMGTF
-1425 AIQEQAET
+1425 EQAET
-1433 VPLIFETLTRDLEG
+1433 VGLVFETLTRDLEG
-1447 GRVVPWLASEV
+1447 GRVVPWLASDV

-1463 GARFRFRLRRGVR
+1463 GARFRFRLRRGLR

-1487 VRYSFERLLQKGTSG
+1487 VRYSFERLLQKGAS

-1525 GFRIV
+1525 GFHIV

-1535 VIELERPLSFFPVL
+1535 VIDLEKPLSFFPVL
-1549 VSWPGAGVVPEGTG
+1549 VSWPGAGVVPEGTE
-1563 TVGESWRKGCIGTGP
+1563 VIGESWRKGCIGTGP
-1578 YRVTSF
+1578 YRVASF
-1584 EPGKRLELERNPTYW
+1584 DPGRKLELERNPAYW
-1599 REGYPKNEGVDFRF
+1599 REGFPRNEGVVFRF
-1613 GVAPEEIRSEFL
+1613 GVPPEEIRSEFV

-1637 TDAEALR
+1637 ADAEALR
-1644 QDPRYRATHRESPSL
+1644 QDPRFRATYRESPSL
-1659 VTYLVAFNV
+1659 LTYFVAFNV
-1668 NKGPFADPRA
+1668 NTGVFADARA
-1678 RRAVAQGI
+1678 RLAVAQGI

-1692 RRTLGRHAIPA
+1692 RRTLGRHAIAA

-1723 PSAHVSGAHTV
+1723 ASGHVSGAHTV
-1734 SRETIEVTAVAN
+1734 SRETVEVTAVVN

-1762 AFREMGYSI
+1762 AFREMGYAI
-1771 RVVNKTVGEFLAAQ
+1771 RVVNKTMAEFMDAQ
-1785 KDAPTDVAIGRWVG
+1785 STAPTDIAIGRWIA

-1806 FVQGVLHS
+1806 FTQGVLHS
-1814 REGIY
+1814 RMGVY

-1824 IPEIDALSQRGRAEI
+1824 RPAVDGLTERGRTEIDP
-1839 ESRTRESI
+1839 RTRESI
-1847 YREVEDVIAREALLM
+1847 YREVEDIVAGEALMM

-1873 RPEVEGLTVG
+1873 RPEVEGLAVG
-1883 FGQPLVQYEN
+1883 FGQPIVQYEN
-1893 LTIRG
+1893 LSIRG

>member
-1 MSQEQNGR
+1 M
-9 LGRARVIGTKLADRY
+9 IGTKLADRY
-24 EILSEL
+24 EILAEL

-76 QMDHAAIVPIYDFGR
+76 QMDHPSIVPIYDLGR

-133 DYSHSRG
+133 DYSHARG

-155 DDSGQVRARVMDFGL
+155 DDTGHIRARVMDFGL

-206 DIYALGTVLYE
+206 DVYALGTVLYE

-223 PFTGEV
+223 PFAGEV

-235 IVHELPQP
+235 IVHELPQS
-243 MRALGAD
+243 MRTLGAD

-290 EDFGKSVVFTASRM
+290 EDFGRSVVFTASRM
-304 LPRPAVAAPFI
+304 LPRPAAAAPFI

-329 AALAG
+329 AAIAG

-365 RVLSGRFVEHDR
+365 RVLAGRFVEHDR

-402 SRPDFT
+402 SRPDFS

-436 AAKAGDARKAE
+436 AVKAGDGRKAE

-546 LSAGGGKLSDDL
+546 LSAGGGKLSDEL
-558 ATRLLAATEGNPLF
+558 AGRLLAATEGNPLF

-617 RIERLSE
+617 RIERLPE
-624 ELRDVLAIA
+624 DVRDVLSIA

-640 EFKDLESVSEDTK
+640 EFKDLESVSEAK
-653 GLDEAI
+653 SLDEAI

-673 SRGDR
+673 SRADR

-697 KRRTLHRTYA
+697 RRRTLHRTYA

-714 QGRLERVYP
+714 QGRLDRVYP
-723 ELVHHFSEGDVPE
+723 DLVHHFSEGDVPA

-743 KLARKS
+743 KLAKKS

-757 AARVAKTALDYL
+757 ATRVAKTALDYL
-769 GDEEWEG
+769 GDEGWEG
-776 DKILEGD
+776 EKVLEGD

-792 RMSGHTDA
+792 RMSGHADA

-807 AGKIFEREKRPARA
+807 AGKIFEREKQPARA
-821 VEAVLF
+821 VEAILF
-827 AAETAWNARK
+827 AADTAWNGRK

-845 ERGIEEAAAAQD
+845 ERGIEAAAAAQD
-857 ALHLPKLLSLA
+857 RVHLPKLLSLA

-873 LRGDYA
+873 LRGDYG
-879 RAAAYGVQLERLG
+879 RAAAYGAQLERLG
-892 GESKRGEE
+892 GGEGRRTD

-910 AMTNPIAALEP
+910 AMSSPVAAAEP
-921 ATRHIVEET
+921 ATSRLVEET
-930 EVLSTVF
+930 EVLATVF
-937 ETLVATDSEG
+937 ETLLATDADG
-947 QLVPALCAEWSLGDG
+947 TLVPALAEEWSLADG
-962 GRSARLRLRSGV
+962 GRSAHLRLRSGL
-974 RFSDGSPLTASA
+974 RFSDGAPLTAVA
-986 VKRSLERAIRV
+986 AKVSLERAIRL

-1005 LAAIRGAQEHRKG
+1005 LAAVSGAEEHRRG
-1018 EAEEV
+1018 EAPEV
-1023 AGIRADAEERLVFE
+1023 PGIRAAADDRLEFA
-1037 FVEPLPIFPAL
+1037 FVEPLPVFPAL
-1048 LPDVLTAIAKI
+1048 LTDVTTAVVRAV
-1059 LPGENGGETAIGTGP
+1059 PGDDRGETVIGTGP
-1074 FVVAR
+1074 FVVTR
-1079 RTADRVVL
+1079 RAADRIVL
-1087 ERNSHHWREP
+1087 GRNPHYSKDP
-1097 ARLDAIEFRT
+1097 ARLEAIEFRT
-1107 GMSASAIVSGLRAGE
+1107 GMSASAIGSGLRAGE
-1122 IGLARD
+1122 IELARD
-1128 ISPQDLDAILREP
+1128 LSPQDLDAILREP
-1141 RLRAGLVETP
+1141 RFRAGLVETP
-1151 KKGTYFVLFNS
+1151 KKGTYFALFNS
-1162 RSAVGG
+1162 KSVLGG
-1168 NVALRRALAGITRSQ
+1168 NLALRRALAGMTRSQ

-1200 LPPGIFGHDAGRRR
+1200 LPPGILGHDAGRRR
-1214 SVISPDEALGL
+1214 PLMPRDEALVL
-1225 LEGAGLMPPVTLTA
+1225 LEEAGLTPPVTLTA
-1239 AVHPILLDRHK
+1239 AVHPILRDRHK
-1250 ALTAALLS
+1250 ALMAALFAI
-1258 LWKEIGVEIQ
+1258 WKELGVEISI
-1268 VVTSDMKSF
+1268 VTTDMKSY
-1277 LDSWTRGAADIWMG
+1277 LEARSRAGADLLVS

-1297 EDPDDFTFALFH
+1297 EDPDDFTFNLFH
-1309 SAGGHMRVFFSSPE
+1309 SGAGYFRSFFSSDE
-1323 TDRLAEDARTES
+1323 TDRLAEEARMES
-1335 RPAVREG
+1335 RPAIREG
-1342 LYRKFESLLLEAPVL
+1342 LYRKFEGILLDAPVL

-1369 GPGVRGVALR
+1369 GPGVRGLALR
-1379 SSPPFVNYPEIG
+1379 SSAPFINYSEIG
-1391 MSEAPA
+1391 KSETPA
-1397 AHVPHEWGGGIIH
+1397 AQVAHEWGGGVLH
-1410 VPIGGVVHDIDPASL
+1410 VPVGGVVHDFDPASMGTF
-1425 AIQEQAET
+1425 EQAET
-1433 VPLIFETLTRDLEG
+1433 IPLVFETLTRDVEG
-1447 GRVVPWLASEV
+1447 GRVVPWLASDV
-1458 IPEEG
+1458 VPEDG
-1463 GARFRFRLRRGVR
+1463 GTRFRFRLRRGLR
-1476 FHDGRALSARD
+1476 FHDGRGLSARD

-1502 GRFLLAPIRGAQSLI
+1502 RFLLAPIRGAQKLI

-1525 GFRIV
+1525 GFHIV

-1535 VIELERPLSFFPVL
+1535 VIELEKPLSFFPVL
-1549 VSWPGAGVVPEGTG
+1549 VSWPGAGILPEGTG
-1563 TVGESWRKGCIGTGP
+1563 TIGESWRKGCIGTGP
-1578 YRVTSF
+1578 YRLTSF
-1584 EPGKRLELERNPTYW
+1584 EPGRRLELERSPAYW
-1599 REGYPKNEGVDFRF
+1599 REGYPKNEGVVFQF

-1625 AGRFSLA
+1625 AGRLSLA

-1637 TDAEALR
+1637 ADAEALR
-1644 QDPRYRATHRESPSL
+1644 QDPRFRATYRESPNL
-1659 VTYLVAFNV
+1659 VTYFVAFNV
-1668 NKGPFADPRA
+1668 NNGVFADVRV

-1716 KPRSRPK
+1716 KPRSRPQT
-1723 PSAHVSGAHTV
+1723 SGQASGAHTV
-1734 SRETIEVTAVAN
+1734 SRETIEVTAIAN

-1771 RVVNKTVGEFLAAQ
+1771 RVANQTMAEFMDAQ
-1785 KDAPTDVAIGRWVG
+1785 KNAPTDISIGRWVG

-1806 FVQGVLHS
+1806 FAQGVLHS
-1814 REGIY
+1814 RVGVY

-1824 IPEIDALSQRGRAEI
+1824 MPEIDALTERGRSEI
-1839 ESRTRESI
+1839 DPRTRESI
-1847 YREVEDVIAREALLM
+1847 YREVEEIIAREALLI

-1873 RPEVEGLTVG
+1873 RPEVEGLAVG
-1883 FGQPLVQYEN
+1883 FGQSIVQYEN
-1893 LTIRG
+1893 LSIRG

>member
-1 MSQEQNGR
+1 M
-9 LGRARVIGTKLADRY
+9 IGTKLADRY

-30 GRGGMGVVYRAKDP
+30 GRGGMGVVYRAKDA
-44 VLNRDVAVKLIPP
+44 VLNREVAVKLIPP
-57 GNLTKDAEERFQRE
+57 GNITKDSEDRFLRE

-76 QMDHAAIVPIYDFGR
+76 QMDHPSIVPIYDLGR

-106 NLRQLLR
+106 NLRHLLR

-118 LGDVLDVGTQVADAL
+118 LGDVLDIGTQVADAL
-133 DYSHSRG
+133 DYSHARG

-155 DDSGQVRARVMDFGL
+155 DDTGHIRARVMDFGL

-206 DIYALGTVLYE
+206 DVYALGTVLYE

-229 QSILYR
+229 QSVLYR
-235 IVHELPQP
+235 VVHELPQP
-243 MRALGAD
+243 LRSVGAD

-304 LPRPAVAAPFI
+304 LPRPAIAAPFI

-346 IGKSRLVDE
+346 IGKSRLVEE
-355 LKSLARARKI
+355 LKALARARKV

-436 AAKAGDARKAE
+436 AVKAGDGRKAE

-558 ATRLLAATEGNPLF
+558 ASRLLAATEGNPLF

-617 RIERLSE
+617 RIERLPE
-624 ELRDVLAIA
+624 ELRDVLQIA

-640 EFKDLESVSEDTK
+640 EFKDLESVSEDAK

-659 DRLVKEGILEEERE
+659 DKLVKEGILEEERE

-678 LAFASGIV
+678 LAFSSGIV

-697 KRRTLHRTYA
+697 KRRTLHRSYA
-707 DLLEKRH
+707 ELLEKRH
-714 QGRLERVYP
+714 QGRLDRVYP
-723 ELVHHFSEGDVPE
+723 ELVHHFSEGDVPA

-757 AARVAKTALDYL
+757 AARVARTALDYL

-776 DKILEGD
+776 EKALEGD

-792 RMSGHTDA
+792 RMSGHADA

-807 AGKIFEREKRPARA
+807 AGKIFDREKLPLRA

-827 AAETAWNARK
+827 AADTAWNVRK

-845 ERGIEEAAAAQD
+845 ERGIEAAAAARD
-857 ALHLPKLLSLA
+857 TAHLPKLLSLA

-879 RAAAYGVQLERLG
+879 RAAAYGAQLERLG
-892 GESKRGEE
+892 GETKKAAE

-910 AMTNPIAALEP
+910 AMTNPVTAVEP
-921 ATRHIVEET
+921 AMRHIVEET
-930 EVLSTVF
+930 EILSTVF
-937 ETLVATDSEG
+937 ETLLTTDADG
-947 QLVPALCAEWSLGDG
+947 QLVPALADEWSLGDG
-962 GRSARLRLRSGV
+962 GRSARLRLRAGV
-974 RFSDGSPLTASA
+974 RFSDGTPLTAQA
-986 VKRSLERAIRV
+986 VKASLERAIRV
-997 RPDGIPAA
+997 RPDSIPAA
-1005 LAAIRGAQEHRKG
+1005 LAAIRGAEEHRKG
-1018 EAEEV
+1018 EAGDV
-1023 AGIRADAEERLVFE
+1023 PGIRAEANDRLAFD
-1037 FVEPLPIFPAL
+1037 FIEPLPVFPAL
-1048 LPDVLTAIAKI
+1048 LPDVLTAIVKVV
-1059 LPGENGGETAIGTGP
+1059 PGDGGETAIGTGP

-1079 RTADRVVL
+1079 RAADRIVL
-1087 ERNSHHWREP
+1087 ERNPHYGKEP

-1122 IGLARD
+1122 IEVARD
-1128 ISPQDLDAILREP
+1128 LSPQDLDAILREP

-1151 KKGTYFVLFNS
+1151 KKGTYFALFNTH
-1162 RSAVGG
+1162 SALGG
-1168 NVALRRALAGITRSQ
+1168 NVALRRALSGVTRSQ
-1183 DFVWAALGRFAV
+1183 DFVWATLGRFAV
-1195 PATGI
+1195 PATGV
-1200 LPPGIFGHDAGRRR
+1200 LPPGILGHDAGRRR
-1214 SVISPDEALGL
+1214 SVLSRDEALAL
-1225 LEGAGLMPPVTLTA
+1225 LEGAGLMPPITVTA
-1239 AVHPILLDRHK
+1239 AVHPILKDRHK
-1250 ALTAALLS
+1250 ALTAALFAIWEEL
-1258 LWKEIGVEIQ
+1258 GVE
-1268 VVTSDMKSF
+1268 VKVATTDMKSY
-1277 LDSWTRGAADIWMG
+1277 LDAQARGTADLLIG

-1297 EDPDDFTFALFH
+1297 EDPDDFTYALFH
-1309 SAGGHMRVFFSSPE
+1309 SAGGHMRTFFSSPE
-1323 TDRLAEDARTES
+1323 SDRLAEDARMES
-1335 RPAVREG
+1335 RSAVREG
-1342 LYRKFESLLLEAPVL
+1342 LYRKFENLLLDSGVF

-1369 GPGVRGVALR
+1369 APGVRGLALR
-1379 SSPPFVNYPEIG
+1379 SSPPFINYPEIG
-1391 MSEAPA
+1391 KSEAPA
-1397 AHVPHEWGGGIIH
+1397 AHAAHEWGGGVLN
-1410 VPIGGVVHDIDPASL
+1410 VPIGGVVHDFDPSSM
-1425 AIQEQAET
+1425 AILEQAET
-1433 VPLIFETLTRDLEG
+1433 MPLVFETLTRDLDG
-1447 GRVVPWLASEV
+1447 GRVIPWLASEIV
-1458 IPEEG
+1458 PEEG

-1476 FHDGRALSARD
+1476 FHDGRPLTARD
-1487 VRYSFERLLQKGTSG
+1487 VRYTFERVLQKGAA

-1525 GFRIV
+1525 GFHIV
-1530 SPSEF
+1530 SPWEF

-1549 VSWPGAGVVPEGTG
+1549 VSWPGAGIVPEGTEAI
-1563 TVGESWRKGCIGTGP
+1563 GESWRKGCLGTGP
-1578 YRVTSF
+1578 YRVANF

-1599 REGYPKNEGVDFRF
+1599 REGFPKNDGVVFRF
-1613 GVAPEEIRSEFL
+1613 GVPPEEIRSEFL
-1625 AGRFSLA
+1625 AGRFSIA

-1637 TDAEALR
+1637 ADAEALR
-1644 QDPRYRATHRESPSL
+1644 QDPRFRATYKESPSL
-1659 VTYLVAFNV
+1659 VTYFVVFNTRR
-1668 NKGPFADPRA
+1668 GPFTDRLA
-1678 RRAVAQGI
+1678 RQAVASGI
-1686 DAAGIV
+1686 DAAAMV

-1703 NGLIPPGLLGYVS
+1703 NGVIPPGLLGYVS
-1716 KPRSRPK
+1716 KPRSRTQA
-1723 PSAHVSGAHTV
+1723 SGQVSGAHTV
-1734 SRETIEVTAVAN
+1734 SRETVEVTTMAN
-1746 PIMFGEFGA
+1746 PIMFGEFGG

-1771 RVVNKTVGEFLAAQ
+1771 RVMNKTMPEFLAAQ
-1785 KDAPTDVAIGRWVG
+1785 RSGTTDIMIGRWIA

-1814 REGIY
+1814 REGCN

-1824 IPEIDALSQRGRAEI
+1824 TPEIDALTERGRGEI
-1839 ESRTRESI
+1839 DPRTRESI
-1847 YREVEDVIAREALLM
+1847 YREVEDIVAREALM
-1862 PLFHEQVYRFA
+1862 IPLFHEQVYRFA
-1873 RPEVEGLTVG
+1873 RPEVEGLSVG
-1883 FGQPLVQYEN
+1883 FGQPIVLYEN
-1893 LTIRG
+1893 LSIRS

>member
-1 MSQEQNGR
+1 
-9 LGRARVIGTKLADRY
+9 LIGTKLADRY
-24 EILSEL
+24 EILAEL

-76 QMDHAAIVPIYDFGR
+76 QMDHPSIVPIYDLGR

-133 DYSHSRG
+133 DYSHARG

-155 DDSGQVRARVMDFGL
+155 DDTGHIRARVMDFGL

-206 DIYALGTVLYE
+206 DVYALGTVLYE

-223 PFTGEV
+223 PFAGEV

-235 IVHELPQP
+235 IVHELPQS
-243 MRALGAD
+243 MRTLGAD

-290 EDFGKSVVFTASRM
+290 EDFGRSVVFTASRM
-304 LPRPAVAAPFI
+304 LPRPAAAAPFI

-329 AALAG
+329 AAIAG

-365 RVLSGRFVEHDR
+365 RVLAGRFVEHDR

-402 SRPDFT
+402 SRPDFS

-436 AAKAGDARKAE
+436 AVKAGDGRKAE

-456 ARTLTRIAGGK
+456 ARTITRIAGGK

-479 QLSIEALQYVARR
+479 QLSIEALQYVVRR

-546 LSAGGGKLSDDL
+546 LSAGGGTLSDDL
-558 ATRLLAATEGNPLF
+558 AGRLLAATEGNPLF

-617 RIERLSE
+617 RIERLPE
-624 ELRDVLAIA
+624 DVRDVLSIA

-640 EFKDLESVSEDTK
+640 EFKDLESVSDDTK

-659 DRLVKEGILEEERE
+659 DRLVKEGLLEEERE

-697 KRRTLHRTYA
+697 KRRTLHRAYA

-714 QGRLERVYP
+714 QGRLDRVYP

-743 KLARKS
+743 KLAKKS

-776 DKILEGD
+776 EKALEGD
-783 ARLLLAQAS
+783 ARFLLAQAS
-792 RMSGHTDA
+792 RMLGHADA

-807 AGKIFEREKRPARA
+807 SGKIFEREKQPARA
-821 VEAVLF
+821 IEAILF
-827 AAETAWNARK
+827 AADTAWNARK

-845 ERGIEEAAAAQD
+845 ERGIEAAAAAQD
-857 ALHLPKLLSLA
+857 TAHLPKLLSLA
-868 ATVAN
+868 VTVAN

-879 RAAAYGVQLERLG
+879 RAAAYGAQLERLG
-892 GESKRGEE
+892 GETKLGGEV
-900 TIASGGRLVV
+900 ISSGGRLVV
-910 AMTNPIAALEP
+910 AMTNPVAAKEP
-921 ATRHIVEET
+921 AVGHIVEET

-937 ETLVATDSEG
+937 ETLLTTDADG
-947 QLVPALCAEWSLGDG
+947 QLVPALCDEWSLDDG
-962 GRSARLRLRSGV
+962 GRSARLRLRHGV
-974 RFSDGSPLTASA
+974 RFSDGSPLTAA
-986 VKRSLERAIRV
+986 AAKASLERAIRV

-1005 LAAIRGAQEHRKG
+1005 LAAVRGAVAHRNN
-1018 EAEEV
+1018 EAADV
-1023 AGIRADAEERLVFE
+1023 AGIRAVSDDRLEFE

-1048 LPDVLTAIAKI
+1048 LPDGLTAIVRI
-1059 LPGENGGETAIGTGP
+1059 VPGEGDAGTAIGTGP
-1074 FVVAR
+1074 FVVVR

-1087 ERNSHHWREP
+1087 ERNPHHWKEP

-1107 GMSASAIVSGLRAGE
+1107 GMSASAIGSGLRAGE
-1122 IGLARD
+1122 IELARD
-1128 ISPQDLDAILREP
+1128 LSPQDLEGILREP

-1151 KKGTYFVLFNS
+1151 KKGTYFALFNPK
-1162 RSAVGG
+1162 SALGG
-1168 NVALRRALAGITRSQ
+1168 NVALRRALAGVTRSQ

-1200 LPPGIFGHDAGRRR
+1200 LPPGILGHDAGRRR
-1214 SVISPDEALGL
+1214 QLMPRDEALAL
-1225 LEGAGLMPPVTLTA
+1225 LKEAGLTPPITLTA
-1239 AVHPILLDRHK
+1239 AVHPILQDRYK
-1250 ALTAALLS
+1250 ALTAALFAV
-1258 LWKEIGVEIQ
+1258 WKEIGVDVQI
-1268 VVTSDMKSF
+1268 TTTDMKAY
-1277 LDSWTRGAADIWMG
+1277 LDAQTRQNADLLIG

-1309 SAGGHMRVFFSSPE
+1309 SAGGHMKTVFSSPE
-1323 TDRLAEDARTES
+1323 TDRLAEEARMES
-1335 RPAVREG
+1335 RSAVRES
-1342 LYRKFESLLLEAPVL
+1342 LYRKIESLLLESGVL

-1369 GPGVRGVALR
+1369 GPGVRGLALR
-1379 SSPPFVNYPEIG
+1379 SSAPFINYSEIG
-1391 MSEAPA
+1391 KSEAPA
-1397 AHVPHEWGGGIIH
+1397 AHVAHEWGGGVIH
-1410 VPIGGVVHDIDPASL
+1410 VPVGGVMHDFDPASM
-1425 AIQEQAET
+1425 AIHEQAET
-1433 VPLIFETLTRDLEG
+1433 VPLVFETLTRDVEG

-1458 IPEEG
+1458 IPEDG

-1487 VRYSFERLLQKGTSG
+1487 VRYSFERVLQKGTTA

-1525 GFRIV
+1525 GFHIV
-1530 SPSEF
+1530 SPMEF
-1535 VIELERPLSFFPVL
+1535 VIELEKPLSFFPVL
-1549 VSWPGAGVVPEGTG
+1549 VSWPGAGIVPEGTG
-1563 TVGESWRKGCIGTGP
+1563 VLGESWRKGCIGTGA
-1578 YRVTSF
+1578 YRVASF
-1584 EPGKRLELERNPTYW
+1584 EPGRRLELERNPAYW
-1599 REGYPKNEGVDFRF
+1599 REGYPKNEGVVFRF
-1613 GVAPEEIRSEFL
+1613 GVSPEEIRSEFL

-1644 QDPRYRATHRESPSL
+1644 QDPRFRATYRESPSL
-1659 VTYLVAFNV
+1659 VTYFVIFNIH
-1668 NKGPFADPRA
+1668 KGAFADARA
-1678 RRAVAQGI
+1678 RLAVAQGI

-1716 KPRSRPK
+1716 KPRSR
-1723 PSAHVSGAHTV
+1723 SQTSEQASGAHTV
-1734 SRETIEVTAVAN
+1734 SRETIEVTAMAN
-1746 PIMFGEFGA
+1746 PILFGEFGA

-1762 AFREMGYSI
+1762 TFREMGYSI
-1771 RVVNKTVGEFLAAQ
+1771 RVVNKTMAEFVDAQ
-1785 KDAPTDVAIGRWVG
+1785 RDAPTDITIGRWIA

-1806 FVQGVLHS
+1806 FAQGVLHS
-1814 REGIY
+1814 REGVN

-1824 IPEIDALSQRGRAEI
+1824 MPEIDALTERGRGEI
-1839 ESRTRESI
+1839 DPRTRESI
-1847 YREVEDVIAREALLM
+1847 YREVEEIIAKEALM
-1862 PLFHEQVYRFA
+1862 IPLFHEQVYRFA
-1873 RPEVEGLTVG
+1873 RPEVEGLALG
-1883 FGQPLVQYEN
+1883 FGQPIVQYEN
-1893 LTIRG
+1893 LSIRG

>member
-1 MSQEQNGR
+1 
-9 LGRARVIGTKLADRY
+9 LIGTKLADRY
-24 EILSEL
+24 EILAEL
-30 GRGGMGVVYRAKDP
+30 GRGGMGVVYRSKDA
-44 VLNRDVAVKLIPP
+44 VLNREVAVKLIPP
-57 GNLTKDAEERFQRE
+57 GNITKDAEERFQRE

-76 QMDHAAIVPIYDFGR
+76 QMDHPSIVPIYDLGR
-91 HEGSLFFVMPVLANT
+91 HEASLFFVMPVLANT

-133 DYSHSRG
+133 DYSHARG

-155 DDSGQVRARVMDFGL
+155 DDTGHVRARVMDFGL

-206 DIYALGTVLYE
+206 DVYALGTVLYE

-223 PFTGEV
+223 PFAGEV
-229 QSILYR
+229 QSVLYR
-235 IVHELPQP
+235 IVHELPQS
-243 MRALGAD
+243 MRTLGAD

-279 ALRRYRSKLRE
+279 ALRRYRSKLRD
-290 EDFGKSVVFTASRM
+290 EDFGRSVVFTASRM
-304 LPRPAVAAPFI
+304 LPRPAATSPFI

-329 AALAG
+329 AAIAG

-346 IGKSRLVDE
+346 IGKSRIVDE

-402 SRPDFT
+402 SRPNFS

-436 AAKAGDARKAE
+436 AVKAGDGRKAE

-527 FAALTLG
+527 FVALTLG

-546 LSAGGGKLSDDL
+546 LAAGGGRLSDDL
-558 ATRLLAATEGNPLF
+558 AGRLLAATEGNPLF

-617 RIERLSE
+617 RIERLPE
-624 ELRDVLAIA
+624 DVRDVLSIA
-633 SVLGKSF
+633 SVLGKIF
-640 EFKDLESVSEDTK
+640 EFKDLESVSEDAK

-659 DRLVKEGILEEERE
+659 DRLVKEGLLEEERE

-697 KRRTLHRTYA
+697 KRRTLHRAYA

-714 QGRLERVYP
+714 QGRLDRVYP
-723 ELVHHFSEGDVPE
+723 ELVHHFSEGDVPG

-743 KLARKS
+743 KLAKKS

-776 DKILEGD
+776 EKVLEGD

-792 RMSGHTDA
+792 RMSGHADA

-807 AGKIFEREKRPARA
+807 AAKIFEREKLPVRA
-821 VEAVLF
+821 VEAILF
-827 AAETAWNARK
+827 AADTAWNGRK

-845 ERGIEEAAAAQD
+845 ERGSEAAAAARD
-857 ALHLPKLLSLA
+857 AVHLPKLLSLA

-879 RAAAYGVQLERLG
+879 RAAAYGAQLERLG
-892 GESKRGEE
+892 GDVKRGAEV
-900 TIASGGRLVV
+900 IVSGGRLVV
-910 AMTNPIAALEP
+910 AMTNPITAAEP
-921 ATRHIVEET
+921 AMRHIVEET

-937 ETLVATDSEG
+937 ETLLTTDADG
-947 QLVPALCAEWSLGDG
+947 QLVPALCDEWSLGDG
-962 GRSARLRLRSGV
+962 GRSARLRLRPGV
-974 RFSDGSPLTASA
+974 RFSDGTPLTAA
-986 VKRSLERAIRV
+986 AAKASLERAIRI

-1005 LAAIRGAQEHRKG
+1005 LANIRGADAHRKG
-1018 EAEEV
+1018 EAADV
-1023 AGIRADAEERLVFE
+1023 AGIRAVAEDRLEFD

-1048 LPDVLTAIAKI
+1048 LPDVLTAIVRI
-1059 LPGENGGETAIGTGP
+1059 VPGDGNSETALGTGP
-1074 FVVAR
+1074 FIVAR
-1079 RTADRVVL
+1079 RTLNGVVL
-1087 ERNSHHWREP
+1087 ERNPHYWKEP
-1097 ARLDAIEFRT
+1097 ARLDGIEFRT

-1122 IGLARD
+1122 IELARD
-1128 ISPQDLDAILREP
+1128 LSPQDLDAILREP

-1151 KKGTYFVLFNS
+1151 KKGTYFALFNVK
-1162 RSAVGG
+1162 SALGG
-1168 NVALRRALAGITRSQ
+1168 NAALRRALAGATRSQ

-1200 LPPGIFGHDAGRRR
+1200 LPPGILGHDAGRRR
-1214 SVISPDEALGL
+1214 PLLPRDEALAL
-1225 LEGAGLMPPVTLTA
+1225 LKKGAGLTPPIRLTA

-1250 ALTAALLS
+1250 ALTAALLD
-1258 LWKEIGVEIQ
+1258 LWKDVGVEIEIA
-1268 VVTSDMKSF
+1268 TSDMKSF
-1277 LDSWTRGAADIWMG
+1277 LDSWTRGATDIWIG

-1309 SAGGHMRVFFSSPE
+1309 SAGGHMRAYYSSPD
-1323 TDRLAEDARTES
+1323 TDRLAEEARMES
-1335 RPAVREG
+1335 RAAVREG
-1342 LYRKFESLLLEAPVL
+1342 LYRKYESLLLEAPAL

-1369 GPGVRGVALR
+1369 GAGVRGLALR

-1391 MSEAPA
+1391 KAETPA
-1397 AHVPHEWGGGIIH
+1397 AHAPHEWGGGIIH
-1410 VPIGGVVHDIDPASL
+1410 VPVGGVVQDFDPASM
-1425 AIQEQAET
+1425 ATFEQADT
-1433 VPLIFETLTRDLEG
+1433 VPLVFETLTRDVEG

-1463 GARFRFRLRRGVR
+1463 GMRFRFRLRRGVR

-1487 VRYSFERLLQKGTSG
+1487 VRYSFERMLQKGTSS
-1502 GRFLLAPIRGAQSLI
+1502 GRFLLATIRGAQSLI

-1525 GFRIV
+1525 GFHIV

-1535 VIELERPLSFFPVL
+1535 VIELEQPLSFFPVL
-1549 VSWPGAGVVPEGTG
+1549 VSYPGVGIVPEGTG
-1563 TVGESWRKGCIGTGP
+1563 AIGESWRKGCIGTGP
-1578 YRVTSF
+1578 YRVASF
-1584 EPGKRLELERNPTYW
+1584 EPGKRLELERNPAYW
-1599 REGYPKNEGVDFRF
+1599 REGCPKNEGIVFRF
-1613 GVAPEEIRSEFL
+1613 GVPPEEIRSEFL

-1637 TDAEALR
+1637 ADAEALR
-1644 QDPRYRATHRESPSL
+1644 QDPRFRATYRESPSL
-1659 VTYLVAFNV
+1659 LTYFVAFNV
-1668 NKGPFADPRA
+1668 NKGVFADAKA

-1716 KPRSRPK
+1716 KPRSRPQ

-1746 PIMFGEFGA
+1746 PIMFGEFGS
-1755 FTKELTQ
+1755 FTKELMQ

-1771 RVVNKTVGEFLAAQ
+1771 RVVNKTMTEFMDAQ
-1785 KDAPTDVAIGRWVG
+1785 KNAPTDIMIGRWIA

-1806 FVQGVLHS
+1806 FAQGVLHS
-1814 REGIY
+1814 REGVY

-1824 IPEIDALSQRGRAEI
+1824 MPAIDTLTERGRAEI
-1839 ESRTRESI
+1839 DPKTRESI
-1847 YREVEDVIAREALLM
+1847 YREVEEIVAREALM
-1862 PLFHEQVYRFA
+1862 IPLFHEQVYRFA
-1873 RPEVEGLTVG
+1873 RPEVEGLVVG

-1893 LTIRG
+1893 LSIRG

>member
-1 MSQEQNGR
+1 M
-9 LGRARVIGTKLADRY
+9 IGTRLASRY
-24 EILSEL
+24 EILAEL
-30 GRGGMGVVYRAKDP
+30 GRGGMGVVYRARDP

-57 GNLTKDAEERFQRE
+57 GNLTKEAEERFQRE

-76 QMDHAAIVPIYDFGR
+76 QMDHPAIVPIHDLGR
-91 HEGSLFFVMPVLANT
+91 HEGSLFFVMPVLPST

-118 LGDVLDVGTQVADAL
+118 LGDVLDIGTQVAEAL
-133 DYSHSRG
+133 DYSHARG

-155 DDSGQVRARVMDFGL
+155 DEAGHVRARVMDFGL

-182 GTLVGTVVYFSPEQ
+182 GTLVGTVAYFSPEQ
-196 VTSRSFDGRS
+196 VTSRTFDGRT

-223 PFTGEV
+223 PFAGEV
-229 QSILYR
+229 QSVLYR

-243 MRALGAD
+243 LRTLGAD
-250 VSEEL
+250 VGEEL
-255 EAAVLQCLA
+255 EAAVFQCLA

-279 ALRRYRSKLRE
+279 ALRRYRGKLRE
-290 EDFGKSVVFTASRM
+290 EEFGRSVVFTASRM
-304 LPRPAVAAPFI
+304 LPRPAATSPFI

-329 AALAG
+329 AAIAG

-355 LKSLARARKI
+355 LKSLARARRV

-387 IQDYFRSKDTGLSES
+387 IQDYFRSKDTGLSET
-402 SRPDFT
+402 SRPDFS

-431 SSDSG
+431 AGDSG
-436 AAKAGDARKAE
+436 ASRAGDGRKAE
-447 DKIAIFELI
+447 DKTAIFELI
-456 ARTLTRIAGGK
+456 ARTLARIGGGK
-467 PLLLALEELHGA
+467 PLFLALEELHGA

-503 YRQTEVDKR
+503 YRQTEVDKG

-534 PLTPSEHRALVE
+534 PLSASEHRALVE
-546 LSAGGGKLSDDL
+546 LAAGGGKLSDDL

-587 RDDSGALNLSGA
+587 RDDLGALNLSGA

-617 RIERLSE
+617 RIERLPQ
-624 ELRDVLAIA
+624 ELRDVLQVA

-640 EFKDLESVSEDTK
+640 EFKDLELLSENAK

-659 DRLVKEGILEEERE
+659 DRLVKEGLLEEERE

-686 RDVLYGALSRR
+686 RDVLYGALMRR
-697 KRRTLHRTYA
+697 RRRTLHRTYA

-714 QGRLERVYP
+714 QGRLDRVYP
-723 ELVHHFSEGDVPE
+723 ELVHHFSEGDVPG
-736 KAVDYSL
+736 KAVEYSL

-776 DKILEGD
+776 DKALEGD
-783 ARLLLAQAS
+783 AHLLLAQAS

-807 AGKIFEREKRPARA
+807 AGKIFEREKKPARFL
-821 VEAVLF
+821 ESILF
-827 AAETAWNARK
+827 AADTAWNGRK

-845 ERGIEEAAAAQD
+845 ERGLETAAAAQD
-857 ALHLPKLLSLA
+857 TVHLPKLLALA

-879 RAAAYGVQLERLG
+879 RAAAYGAQLDRLG
-892 GESKRGEE
+892 SGEGRRADA
-900 TIASGGRLVV
+900 IAPGGRLVV
-910 AMTNPIAALEP
+910 AMSSPVAASEP
-921 ATRHIVEET
+921 AMSRLVEET
-930 EVLSTVF
+930 EVLATVF
-937 ETLVATDSEG
+937 ESLLATDADG
-947 QLVPALCAEWSLGDG
+947 VLVPALAEEWSLSDG
-962 GRSARLRLRSGV
+962 GRSARLRLRSGL
-974 RFSDGSPLTASA
+974 RFSDGTPVTAA
-986 VKRSLERAIRV
+986 AAKASLERAIRL

-1005 LAAIRGAQEHRKG
+1005 LAAVTGAEEHRKG
-1018 EAEEV
+1018 ESPEV
-1023 AGIRADAEERLVFE
+1023 PGIRAAADDRLDFD
-1037 FVEPLPIFPAL
+1037 FVEPLPVFPAL
-1048 LPDVLTAIAKI
+1048 LTDMTTAIARAV
-1059 LPGENGGETAIGTGP
+1059 PGGDGGETVIGTGP
-1074 FVVAR
+1074 FVVTR
-1079 RTADRVVL
+1079 RTSDRIVL
-1087 ERNSHHWREP
+1087 GRNPHYGKEP
-1097 ARLDAIEFRT
+1097 ARLEAVEFRT
-1107 GMSASAIVSGLRAGE
+1107 GMSASAITSGVRSGE
-1122 IGLARD
+1122 IELARD
-1128 ISPQDLDAILREP
+1128 LSPRDLDAILREP
-1141 RLRAGLVETP
+1141 RFRAGLVETP
-1151 KKGTYFVLFNS
+1151 KKGTYFALFNS
-1162 RSAVGG
+1162 KSALGG
-1168 NVALRRALAGITRSQ
+1168 NPALRRALAGVTRSQ

-1200 LPPGIFGHDAGRRR
+1200 LPPGILGHDAGRRR
-1214 SVISPDEALGL
+1214 PLLPRDEALAL
-1225 LEGAGLMPPVTLTA
+1225 LSGAGLTAPIRLTA
-1239 AVHPILLDRHK
+1239 AVHPILQDRHR
-1250 ALTAALLS
+1250 ALTAALFAI
-1258 LWKEIGVEIQ
+1258 WKELGVEISI
-1268 VVTSDMKSF
+1268 VTTDMKSYHEAR
-1277 LDSWTRGAADIWMG
+1277 SKAAADLLVS

-1297 EDPDDFTFALFH
+1297 EDPDDFTFNLFH
-1309 SAGGHMRVFFSSPE
+1309 STVGYFRSFFSSGE
-1323 TDRLAEDARTES
+1323 TDRLADEARMES
-1335 RPAVREG
+1335 RPAIREG
-1342 LYRKFESLLLEAPVL
+1342 LYRKFEGILLDEPVL

-1369 GPGVRGVALR
+1369 GPGVRGLALR
-1379 SSPPFVNYPEIG
+1379 SSAPFINYSEIG
-1391 MSEAPA
+1391 KSEAPA
-1397 AHVPHEWGGGIIH
+1397 AHVAPEWGGGIVQ
-1410 VPIGGVVHDIDPASL
+1410 VPIGGVVHDFDPLSM
-1425 AIQEQAET
+1425 AIHEQAET
-1433 VPLIFETLTRDLEG
+1433 MPLVFEPLTRDVEG

-1463 GARFRFRLRRGVR
+1463 GSRFRFRLRRGVR
-1476 FHDGRALSARD
+1476 FHDGRSLSARD
-1487 VRYSFERLLQKGTSG
+1487 VRYSFERILQKGTSA
-1502 GRFLLAPIRGAQSLI
+1502 GRFLLAPVRGAQRLI
-1517 DGKASDLE
+1517 DGAASDLE
-1525 GFRIV
+1525 GFHIV

-1535 VIELERPLSFFPVL
+1535 VIELEKPLAFFPVL
-1549 VSWPGAGVVPEGTG
+1549 VSWPGAGILPEGSSATAD
-1563 TVGESWRKGCIGTGP
+1563 SWRKGCLGTGP
-1578 YRVTSF
+1578 YRVASF
-1584 EPGKRLELERNPTYW
+1584 EPGKRLELERNPAYW
-1599 REGYPKNEGVDFRF
+1599 REGHPKNEGIVFHF
-1613 GVAPEEIRSEFL
+1613 GVPPEEIRSEFL

-1637 TDAEALR
+1637 TDAETLR
-1644 QDPRYRATHRESPSL
+1644 QDPRFRATYRESPSL
-1659 VTYLVAFNV
+1659 VTYFVIFNIH
-1668 NKGPFADPRA
+1668 KGVFAD
-1678 RRAVAQGI
+1678 RRTRLAVAQGI

-1716 KPRSRPK
+1716 KPRIPSRP
-1723 PSAHVSGAHTV
+1723 PAHVSGAHTV
-1734 SRETIEVTAVAN
+1734 SRETVEVTAVAN

-1755 FTKELTQ
+1755 FTKELLQ
-1762 AFREMGYSI
+1762 AFREMGFAI
-1771 RVVNKTVGEFLAAQ
+1771 RVVNKTVAEFLAAQ
-1785 KDAPTDVAIGRWVG
+1785 KGAQTDLVIGRWIA

-1806 FVQGVLHS
+1806 FAQGILHS
-1814 REGIY
+1814 REGVN
-1819 GRYCG
+1819 GAYCG
-1824 IPEIDALSQRGRAEI
+1824 MPEIDALSERGRGEI
-1839 ESRTRESI
+1839 DPRTRESI
-1847 YREVEDVIAREALLM
+1847 YREVEDMVAREAILI

-1873 RPEVEGLTVG
+1873 RPEVEGLAVG
-1883 FGQPLVQYEN
+1883 FGQPIVQYEN
-1893 LTIRG
+1893 LSIRG

>member
-1 MSQEQNGR
+1 M
-9 LGRARVIGTKLADRY
+9 IGTKLADRY

-76 QMDHAAIVPIYDFGR
+76 QMDHPSIVPIYDLGR

-133 DYSHSRG
+133 DYSHARG

-155 DDSGQVRARVMDFGL
+155 DDTGHVRARVMDFGL

-206 DIYALGTVLYE
+206 DVYALGTVLYE

-229 QSILYR
+229 QSVLYR
-235 IVHELPQP
+235 VVHELPQP
-243 MRALGAD
+243 MRSVGAD

-334 ECEFVVLAGEPG
+334 ECEFVVVAGEPG

-355 LKSLARARKI
+355 LKALARARKI

-436 AAKAGDARKAE
+436 AVKAGDSRKAE

-558 ATRLLAATEGNPLF
+558 ASRLLAATEGNPLF

-617 RIERLSE
+617 RIERLPE
-624 ELRDVLAIA
+624 DLRDVLQVA

-640 EFKDLESVSEDTK
+640 EFRDLESVSEDSK

-659 DRLVKEGILEEERE
+659 DRLVKEGLLEEERE

-697 KRRTLHRTYA
+697 KRRSLHRAYA

-714 QGRLERVYP
+714 QGRLDRVYP
-723 ELVHHFSEGDVPE
+723 ELVHHFSEGDVPA
-736 KAVDYSL
+736 KAVEYSL
-743 KLARKS
+743 KLAKKS

-757 AARVAKTALDYL
+757 TARVTKTALDYL
-769 GDEEWEG
+769 GDEEWDGE
-776 DKILEGD
+776 KALEGD
-783 ARLLLAQAS
+783 ARFLLAQAS
-792 RMSGHTDA
+792 RMTGHADA

-807 AGKIFEREKRPARA
+807 AAKIFEREKQPSRA
-821 VEAVLF
+821 LEAVLF
-827 AAETAWNARK
+827 AADTAWTARK
-837 VDEARRLV
+837 VDEARRFV
-845 ERGIEEAAAAQD
+845 ERGLEAAAAARD
-857 ALHLPKLLSLA
+857 TAHLPKLLSLA

-879 RAAAYGVQLERLG
+879 RAAAYGAQLERLG
-892 GESKRGEE
+892 GDTKRAAEV
-900 TIASGGRLVV
+900 IASGGRLVV
-910 AMTNPIAALEP
+910 AMTNPVAATEP
-921 ATRHIVEET
+921 AMRHIVEET
-930 EVLSTVF
+930 EILSTVF
-937 ETLVATDSEG
+937 ETLLTTDADG
-947 QLVPALCAEWSLGDG
+947 QLVPSLADEWSLGDG
-962 GRSARLRLRSGV
+962 GRSARLRLRTGV
-974 RFSDGSPLTASA
+974 KFSDGTPLTAAA
-986 VKRSLERAIRV
+986 VKTSLERAIRV

-1005 LAAIRGAQEHRKG
+1005 LAAIRGAAAHRKG
-1018 EAEEV
+1018 EAAEV
-1023 AGIRADAEERLVFE
+1023 SGIRAVSDDRLEFD

-1048 LPDVLTAIAKI
+1048 LPDVLTAIVKTA
-1059 LPGENGGETAIGTGP
+1059 PAEGGGEPAIGTGP

-1079 RTADRVVL
+1079 RTADRIVL
-1087 ERNSHHWREP
+1087 ERNPHHWKEP
-1097 ARLDAIEFRT
+1097 ARLEAIEFRT
-1107 GMSASAIVSGLRAGE
+1107 GMTASAIGAGLRAGDIE
-1122 IGLARD
+1122 LARD
-1128 ISPQDLDAILREP
+1128 LSPQDLDALLREP

-1151 KKGTYFVLFNS
+1151 KKGTYFALFNT
-1162 RSAVGG
+1162 RSTLGG
-1168 NVALRRALAGITRSQ
+1168 NAALRRALAGVTRSQ
-1183 DFVWAALGRFAV
+1183 DFVWATLGRFAV
-1195 PATGI
+1195 PATGV
-1200 LPPGIFGHDAGRRR
+1200 LPPGILGHDAGRRR
-1214 SVISPDEALGL
+1214 SLLSRDEALSL

-1239 AVHPILLDRHK
+1239 AVHPILRDRHK
-1250 ALTAALLS
+1250 ALTAALFAIWEEL
-1258 LWKEIGVEIQ
+1258 GVE
-1268 VVTSDMKSF
+1268 VKVSTTDMKGY
-1277 LDSWTRGAADIWMG
+1277 LDAQARGSADLLIG

-1309 SAGGHMRVFFSSPE
+1309 SAGGHMRTFFSSPE
-1323 TDRLAEDARTES
+1323 TDRLAEDARMES

-1342 LYRKFESLLLEAPVL
+1342 LYRKFESLLLDSGVL

-1369 GPGVRGVALR
+1369 AAGVRGLALR

-1391 MSEAPA
+1391 KSEAPSAHA
-1397 AHVPHEWGGGIIH
+1397 AHDWGGGVVN
-1410 VPIGGVVHDIDPASL
+1410 VPIGGALTEFDPAL
-1425 AIQEQAET
+1425 MGTFEQAET
-1433 VPLIFETLTRDLEG
+1433 VPLVFETLTRDVEG

-1458 IPEEG
+1458 IPEDG

-1487 VRYSFERLLQKGTSG
+1487 VRYSFERLLQKGIS
-1502 GRFLLAPIRGAQSLI
+1502 GRFLLAPIRGAKALI
-1517 DGKASDLE
+1517 DGKATDLE
-1525 GFRIV
+1525 GFHIV

-1535 VIELERPLSFFPVL
+1535 VIDLEKPLSFFPVL
-1549 VSWPGAGVVPEGTG
+1549 VCWPGAGIVPEGTG
-1563 TVGESWRKGCIGTGP
+1563 TVGESWRKGCIGTGA
-1578 YRVTSF
+1578 YRVASF
-1584 EPGKRLELERNPTYW
+1584 EPGKRLELERNPAYW
-1599 REGYPKNEGVDFRF
+1599 REGFPKNDGVVFRF
-1613 GVAPEEIRSEFL
+1613 GVSPEEIRSEFL
-1625 AGRFSLA
+1625 AGRFSIA

-1637 TDAEALR
+1637 ADAEALR
-1644 QDPRYRATHRESPSL
+1644 QDPRFRSTYRESPSL
-1659 VTYLVAFNV
+1659 VTYFVAFNV
-1668 NKGPFADPRA
+1668 NKGAFTDARA
-1678 RRAVAQGI
+1678 RQAVASGI
-1686 DAAGIV
+1686 DAAEIV

-1716 KPRSRPK
+1716 KARSRPQA
-1723 PSAHVSGAHTV
+1723 SGQVSGAHTV
-1734 SRETIEVTAVAN
+1734 SRETVQVSAVAN

-1755 FTKELTQ
+1755 FTKELVQ
-1762 AFREMGYSI
+1762 AFREMGYAI
-1771 RVVNKTVGEFLAAQ
+1771 RVLNKTMTEFMDAQ
-1785 KDAPTDVAIGRWVG
+1785 RNAPTEIAIGRWIG

-1806 FVQGVLHS
+1806 FAQGVLHS
-1814 REGIY
+1814 REGVY

-1824 IPEIDALSQRGRAEI
+1824 TRAIDALAERGRGEI
-1839 ESRTRESI
+1839 DPRTRESI
-1847 YREVEDVIAREALLM
+1847 YREIEEIVSREALM
-1862 PLFHEQVYRFA
+1862 IPLFHEQVYRFA
-1873 RPEVEGLTVG
+1873 RPEVDGLALG
-1883 FGQPLVQYEN
+1883 FGQPLVLYEN
-1893 LTIRG
+1893 LSIRG

>member
-1 MSQEQNGR
+1 M
-9 LGRARVIGTKLADRY
+9 IGTKLADRY
-24 EILSEL
+24 EILAEL

-76 QMDHAAIVPIYDFGR
+76 QMDHPSIVPIYDLGR

-133 DYSHSRG
+133 DYSHARG

-155 DDSGQVRARVMDFGL
+155 DDTGHIRARVMDFGL

-206 DIYALGTVLYE
+206 DVYALGTVLYE

-223 PFTGEV
+223 PFAGEV

-235 IVHELPQP
+235 IVHELPQS
-243 MRALGAD
+243 MRTLGAD

-290 EDFGKSVVFTASRM
+290 EDFGRSVVFTASRM
-304 LPRPAVAAPFI
+304 LPRPAAAAPFI

-329 AALAG
+329 AAIAG

-365 RVLSGRFVEHDR
+365 RVLAGRFVEHDR

-402 SRPDFT
+402 SRPDFS

-436 AAKAGDARKAE
+436 AVKAGDGRKAE

-546 LSAGGGKLSDDL
+546 LSAGGGKLSDEL
-558 ATRLLAATEGNPLF
+558 AGRLLAATEGNPLF

-617 RIERLSE
+617 RIERLPE
-624 ELRDVLAIA
+624 DVRDVLSIA

-640 EFKDLESVSEDTK
+640 EFKDLESVSEAK
-653 GLDEAI
+653 SLDEAI

-678 LAFASGIV
+678 LAFAIGIV

-697 KRRTLHRTYA
+697 RRRTLHRTYA

-714 QGRLERVYP
+714 QGRLDRVYP
-723 ELVHHFSEGDVPE
+723 DLVHHFSEGDVPA

-743 KLARKS
+743 KLAKKS

-757 AARVAKTALDYL
+757 ATRVAKTALDYL
-769 GDEEWEG
+769 GDEGWEG
-776 DKILEGD
+776 EKVLEGD

-792 RMSGHTDA
+792 RMSGHADA

-807 AGKIFEREKRPARA
+807 AGKIFEREKQPARA
-821 VEAVLF
+821 VEAILF
-827 AAETAWNARK
+827 AADTAWNGRK

-845 ERGIEEAAAAQD
+845 ERGIEAAAAAQD
-857 ALHLPKLLSLA
+857 RVHLPKLLSLA

-873 LRGDYA
+873 LRGDYG
-879 RAAAYGVQLERLG
+879 RAAAYGAQLERLG
-892 GESKRGEE
+892 GGEGRRTD

-910 AMTNPIAALEP
+910 AMSSPVAAAEP
-921 ATRHIVEET
+921 ATSRLVEET
-930 EVLSTVF
+930 EVLATVF
-937 ETLVATDSEG
+937 ETLLATDADG
-947 QLVPALCAEWSLGDG
+947 TLVPALAEEWSLADG
-962 GRSARLRLRSGV
+962 GRSAHLRLRSGL
-974 RFSDGSPLTASA
+974 RFSDGAPLTAVA
-986 VKRSLERAIRV
+986 AKVSLERAIRL

-1005 LAAIRGAQEHRKG
+1005 LAAVSGAEEHRRG
-1018 EAEEV
+1018 EAPEV
-1023 AGIRADAEERLVFE
+1023 PGIRAAADDRLEFA
-1037 FVEPLPIFPAL
+1037 FVEPLPVFPAL
-1048 LPDVLTAIAKI
+1048 LTDVTTAVVRAV
-1059 LPGENGGETAIGTGP
+1059 PGDDRGETVIGTGP
-1074 FVVAR
+1074 FVVTR
-1079 RTADRVVL
+1079 RAADRIVL
-1087 ERNSHHWREP
+1087 GRNPHYSKDP
-1097 ARLDAIEFRT
+1097 ARLEAIEFRT
-1107 GMSASAIVSGLRAGE
+1107 GMSASAIGSGLRAGE
-1122 IGLARD
+1122 IELARD
-1128 ISPQDLDAILREP
+1128 LSPQDLDAILREP
-1141 RLRAGLVETP
+1141 RFRAGLVETP
-1151 KKGTYFVLFNS
+1151 KKGTYFALFNS
-1162 RSAVGG
+1162 KSVLGG
-1168 NVALRRALAGITRSQ
+1168 NLALRRALAGMTRSQ

-1200 LPPGIFGHDAGRRR
+1200 LPPGILGHDAGRRR
-1214 SVISPDEALGL
+1214 PLMPRDEALVL
-1225 LEGAGLMPPVTLTA
+1225 LEEAGLTPPVTLTA
-1239 AVHPILLDRHK
+1239 AVHPILRDRHK
-1250 ALTAALLS
+1250 ALMAALFAI
-1258 LWKEIGVEIQ
+1258 WKELGVEISI
-1268 VVTSDMKSF
+1268 VTTDMKSY
-1277 LDSWTRGAADIWMG
+1277 LEARSRAGADLLVS

-1297 EDPDDFTFALFH
+1297 EDPDDFTFNLFH
-1309 SAGGHMRVFFSSPE
+1309 SGAGYFRSFFSSDE
-1323 TDRLAEDARTES
+1323 TDRLAEEARMES
-1335 RPAVREG
+1335 RPAIREG
-1342 LYRKFESLLLEAPVL
+1342 LYRKFEGILLDAPVL

-1369 GPGVRGVALR
+1369 GPGVRGLALR
-1379 SSPPFVNYPEIG
+1379 SSAPFINYSEIG
-1391 MSEAPA
+1391 KSETPA
-1397 AHVPHEWGGGIIH
+1397 AQVAHEWGGGVLH
-1410 VPIGGVVHDIDPASL
+1410 VPVGGVVHDFDPASMGTF
-1425 AIQEQAET
+1425 EQAET
-1433 VPLIFETLTRDLEG
+1433 IPLVFETLTRDVEG
-1447 GRVVPWLASEV
+1447 GRVVPWLASDV
-1458 IPEEG
+1458 VPEDAG
-1463 GARFRFRLRRGVR
+1463 TRFRFRLRRGLR
-1476 FHDGRALSARD
+1476 FHDGRGLSARD

-1502 GRFLLAPIRGAQSLI
+1502 RFLLAPIRGAQKLI

-1525 GFRIV
+1525 GFHIV

-1535 VIELERPLSFFPVL
+1535 VIELEKPLSFFPVL
-1549 VSWPGAGVVPEGTG
+1549 VSWPGAGILPEGTG
-1563 TVGESWRKGCIGTGP
+1563 TIGESWRKGCIGTGP
-1578 YRVTSF
+1578 YRLTSF
-1584 EPGKRLELERNPTYW
+1584 EPGRRLELERSPAYW
-1599 REGYPKNEGVDFRF
+1599 REGYPKNEGVVFQF

-1625 AGRFSLA
+1625 AGRLSLA

-1637 TDAEALR
+1637 ADAEALR
-1644 QDPRYRATHRESPSL
+1644 QDPRFRATYRESPNL
-1659 VTYLVAFNV
+1659 VTYFVAFNV
-1668 NKGPFADPRA
+1668 NNGVFADVRV

-1716 KPRSRPK
+1716 KPRSRPQT
-1723 PSAHVSGAHTV
+1723 SGQASGAHTV
-1734 SRETIEVTAVAN
+1734 SRETIEVTAIAN

-1771 RVVNKTVGEFLAAQ
+1771 RVANQTMAEFMDAQ
-1785 KDAPTDVAIGRWVG
+1785 KNAPTDISIGRWVG

-1806 FVQGVLHS
+1806 FAQGVLHS
-1814 REGIY
+1814 RVGVY

-1824 IPEIDALSQRGRAEI
+1824 MPEIDALTERGRSEI
-1839 ESRTRESI
+1839 DPRTRESI
-1847 YREVEDVIAREALLM
+1847 YREVEEIIAREALLI

-1873 RPEVEGLTVG
+1873 RPEVEGLAVG
-1883 FGQPLVQYEN
+1883 FGQSIVQYEN
-1893 LTIRG
+1893 LSIRG